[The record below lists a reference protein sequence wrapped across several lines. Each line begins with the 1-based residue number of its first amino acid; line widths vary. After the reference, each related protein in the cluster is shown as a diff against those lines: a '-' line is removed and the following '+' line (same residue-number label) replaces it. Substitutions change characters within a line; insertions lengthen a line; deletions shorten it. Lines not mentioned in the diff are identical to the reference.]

1 MRKIRIK
8 ICLLAAMLAVATGI
22 QASDF
27 VVDELCYN
35 ITDAEAK
42 TVEVAKYD
50 YTVDG
55 EMVRPTK
62 MDVVVPMTVVN
73 PNDNQ
78 TYRVTALG
86 DGAFTVYGLKNGWF
100 DYTSIVLPEGLLEI
114 KANAFSGQSKLT
126 SLVIPG
132 TVKSV
137 KTKFAQMSGISELTF
152 PASVK
157 EMVTIESGR
166 IQKLTIE
173 GSPTITAGSRDYI
186 TGSVTNNIV
195 YFIDND
201 TSYKNVEITLT
212 SAVPPTLPEV
222 TRIQYKAYSGRTT
235 VHVPEGCSDAYN
247 AAGWNQ
253 AEVLV
258 EGTDHADVDG
268 IRYYHDSHR
277 AIGYDVVSELNGPL
291 NIPQTVQ
298 IGGKT
303 YPVEELAVRMFEGEG
318 ESLIK
323 NITAITLPEGLK
335 RLEKNSLY
343 SEVVSATEVTI
354 PASVEYV
361 GTYFLRGETLKKI
374 TFKGSPVLADNS
386 VGSNYK
392 LIHFMSQTPPAVGK
406 YSFQSAQLMVVAPD
420 IASIPVYRTTLSGH
434 WGVEKGYELSV
445 YGGLKE
451 ADNVYYSAMED
462 GNACAIYF
470 DGTQTS
476 VALSK
481 TIQIDGAARALA
493 KIQRGLFYYKNI
505 TEVIVPETVKTIG
518 GNAFY
523 KCSALTSLQ
532 LPSEVEEIGD
542 YAFYECSA
550 WAIDVTLPV
559 LKTLGKGAFQ
569 KSGIKSLNLTGA
581 PLATIPESAFG
592 ECSSLASIT
601 LNEGLSKIES
611 YAFTGAVVTELTI
624 PSTVTD
630 IYTVGIWSKIK
641 KLISK
646 ATTPPTLR
654 NSRQLNCLLFV
665 PNGCVTAYRQA
676 DRWVESTSVIAVGE
690 MQTGGLS
697 FYFGDTDALLY
708 NVDTDVTG
716 SDVVIPATV
725 EQGGNSYTVNEMRAA
740 LLKNSAAVKSVTI
753 PASITQI
760 PNDAFRNCTGLTS
773 VTMPATV
780 TSIGAYAFN
789 GCKALPSVVLPASL
803 GSIGEYGFLGCK
815 ALTSIELPAAL
826 TEIGVSAFNGCSA
839 MACDVNIPDGVTVIP
854 DGAFDQSG
862 ITGITLG
869 KNVKTV
875 GRKAFYNCQN
885 ILSIT
890 LNEGLTEIGEM
901 GFFNCSKIKEL
912 ELPASLTTMGSNA
925 FWNVGIKVVCHSA
938 APLTLPKSTTYSY
951 QFKKCT
957 VIVPVGSV
965 AAYVAATDKGWDE
978 SNTYLTFAGLA
989 DGVEYRANDT
999 EAWVTGVA
1007 DDTVVA
1013 DIKDYLSIDGSQM
1026 PVTRIDAA
1034 FRGKTQLQK
1043 VTVPAAVK
1051 ALPENMFRDCTSL
1064 NAVTFASGSQLQ
1076 TIGKWAFMST
1086 AVAAIEIPEGVTE
1099 LPDGVFKNC
1108 LSLTEITLPSNLVSV
1123 GGGCFYNCKALTTV
1137 NVCADNLTIA
1147 DRAFY
1152 SCESLETI
1160 NSANPLQLSSDIS
1173 KLGMEFE
1180 GCKSLKAVSVAGGM
1194 IGSFAFDGCES
1205 LVSVGIAEGVKT
1217 IGEYAFDGCTSLK
1230 RILLPASLQEIKHET
1245 FRNVVFE
1252 EITCLAVT
1260 PPSIR
1265 DNTFTDYSAHLCVP
1279 AESMAAY
1286 AAATG
1291 WKEFSNI
1298 GDLTT
1303 SGVSAVANDG
1313 LSVAVCDGRI
1323 CVDGVGETEMIKVY
1337 STGGMLVGM
1346 GLNRQVEVPSPGV
1359 YIVEFKKGTVKVA
1372 IR

>member
-1 MRKIRIK
+1 MSVGSNACRCDRH
-8 ICLLAAMLAVATGI
+8 TG
-22 QASDF
+22 SDF

-86 DGAFTVYGLKNGWF
+86 DGAFTVYGLRGGWF

-323 NITAITLPEGLK
+323 NITAITL
-335 RLEKNSLY
+335 
-343 SEVVSATEVTI
+343 
-354 PASVEYV
+354 
-361 GTYFLRGETLKKI
+361 
-374 TFKGSPVLADNS
+374 
-386 VGSNYK
+386 
-392 LIHFMSQTPPAVGK
+392 
-406 YSFQSAQLMVVAPD
+406 
-420 IASIPVYRTTLSGH
+420 
-434 WGVEKGYELSV
+434 
-445 YGGLKE
+445 
-451 ADNVYYSAMED
+451 
-462 GNACAIYF
+462 
-470 DGTQTS
+470 
-476 VALSK
+476 
-481 TIQIDGAARALA
+481 
-493 KIQRGLFYYKNI
+493 
-505 TEVIVPETVKTIG
+505 
-518 GNAFY
+518 
-523 KCSALTSLQ
+523 
-532 LPSEVEEIGD
+532 
-542 YAFYECSA
+542 
-550 WAIDVTLPV
+550 
-559 LKTLGKGAFQ
+559 
-569 KSGIKSLNLTGA
+569 
-581 PLATIPESAFG
+581 
-592 ECSSLASIT
+592 
-601 LNEGLSKIES
+601 
-611 YAFTGAVVTELTI
+611 
-624 PSTVTD
+624 
-630 IYTVGIWSKIK
+630 
-641 KLISK
+641 
-646 ATTPPTLR
+646 
-654 NSRQLNCLLFV
+654 
-665 PNGCVTAYRQA
+665 
-676 DRWVESTSVIAVGE
+676 
-690 MQTGGLS
+690 
-697 FYFGDTDALLY
+697 
-708 NVDTDVTG
+708 
-716 SDVVIPATV
+716 
-725 EQGGNSYTVNEMRAA
+725 
-740 LLKNSAAVKSVTI
+740 
-753 PASITQI
+753 
-760 PNDAFRNCTGLTS
+760 
-773 VTMPATV
+773 
-780 TSIGAYAFN
+780 
-789 GCKALPSVVLPASL
+789 
-803 GSIGEYGFLGCK
+803 
-815 ALTSIELPAAL
+815 
-826 TEIGVSAFNGCSA
+826 
-839 MACDVNIPDGVTVIP
+839 
-854 DGAFDQSG
+854 
-862 ITGITLG
+862 
-869 KNVKTV
+869 
-875 GRKAFYNCQN
+875 
-885 ILSIT
+885 
-890 LNEGLTEIGEM
+890 NEGLTEIGEM

-925 FWNVGIKVVCHSA
+925 FWNIGIKVVCHSA

-1034 FRGKTQLQK
+1034 FSGKTQLQK

-1051 ALPENMFRDCTSL
+1051 ALPENMFKDCTSL

-1180 GCKSLKAVSVAGGM
+1180 GCKSFKAVSLAGGM

-1286 AAATG
+1286 AAAIG

-1303 SGVSAVANDG
+1303 SGVSAVAGDG

-1337 STGGMLVGM
+1337 SAGGMLVGM

>member
-1 MRKIRIK
+1 
-8 ICLLAAMLAVATGI
+8 MLAVATGI

-86 DGAFTVYGLKNGWF
+86 DGAFTVYGLRGGWF

-303 YPVEELAVRMFEGEG
+303 YPVEVLAVRMFEGEG

-323 NITAITLPEGLK
+323 NITA
-335 RLEKNSLY
+335 
-343 SEVVSATEVTI
+343 
-354 PASVEYV
+354 
-361 GTYFLRGETLKKI
+361 
-374 TFKGSPVLADNS
+374 
-386 VGSNYK
+386 
-392 LIHFMSQTPPAVGK
+392 
-406 YSFQSAQLMVVAPD
+406 
-420 IASIPVYRTTLSGH
+420 
-434 WGVEKGYELSV
+434 
-445 YGGLKE
+445 
-451 ADNVYYSAMED
+451 
-462 GNACAIYF
+462 
-470 DGTQTS
+470 
-476 VALSK
+476 
-481 TIQIDGAARALA
+481 
-493 KIQRGLFYYKNI
+493 
-505 TEVIVPETVKTIG
+505 
-518 GNAFY
+518 
-523 KCSALTSLQ
+523 
-532 LPSEVEEIGD
+532 
-542 YAFYECSA
+542 
-550 WAIDVTLPV
+550 
-559 LKTLGKGAFQ
+559 
-569 KSGIKSLNLTGA
+569 
-581 PLATIPESAFG
+581 
-592 ECSSLASIT
+592 
-601 LNEGLSKIES
+601 
-611 YAFTGAVVTELTI
+611 
-624 PSTVTD
+624 
-630 IYTVGIWSKIK
+630 
-641 KLISK
+641 
-646 ATTPPTLR
+646 
-654 NSRQLNCLLFV
+654 
-665 PNGCVTAYRQA
+665 
-676 DRWVESTSVIAVGE
+676 
-690 MQTGGLS
+690 
-697 FYFGDTDALLY
+697 
-708 NVDTDVTG
+708 
-716 SDVVIPATV
+716 
-725 EQGGNSYTVNEMRAA
+725 
-740 LLKNSAAVKSVTI
+740 
-753 PASITQI
+753 
-760 PNDAFRNCTGLTS
+760 
-773 VTMPATV
+773 
-780 TSIGAYAFN
+780 
-789 GCKALPSVVLPASL
+789 
-803 GSIGEYGFLGCK
+803 
-815 ALTSIELPAAL
+815 
-826 TEIGVSAFNGCSA
+826 
-839 MACDVNIPDGVTVIP
+839 
-854 DGAFDQSG
+854 
-862 ITGITLG
+862 
-869 KNVKTV
+869 
-875 GRKAFYNCQN
+875 
-885 ILSIT
+885 IT

-925 FWNVGIKVVCHSA
+925 FWNIGIKVVCHSA

-1043 VTVPAAVK
+1043 VTVPAVVK

-1099 LPDGVFKNC
+1099 LPDGVFKGC

-1303 SGVSAVANDG
+1303 SGVSAVAGDG

-1337 STGGMLVGM
+1337 SAGGMLVGM

>member
-1 MRKIRIK
+1 
-8 ICLLAAMLAVATGI
+8 
-22 QASDF
+22 
-27 VVDELCYN
+27 
-35 ITDAEAK
+35 
-42 TVEVAKYD
+42 
-50 YTVDG
+50 
-55 EMVRPTK
+55 MVRPTK

-86 DGAFTVYGLKNGWF
+86 DGAFTVYGLRGGWF

-303 YPVEELAVRMFEGEG
+303 YPVEVLAVRMFEGEG

-323 NITAITLPEGLK
+323 NITA
-335 RLEKNSLY
+335 
-343 SEVVSATEVTI
+343 
-354 PASVEYV
+354 
-361 GTYFLRGETLKKI
+361 
-374 TFKGSPVLADNS
+374 
-386 VGSNYK
+386 
-392 LIHFMSQTPPAVGK
+392 
-406 YSFQSAQLMVVAPD
+406 
-420 IASIPVYRTTLSGH
+420 
-434 WGVEKGYELSV
+434 
-445 YGGLKE
+445 
-451 ADNVYYSAMED
+451 
-462 GNACAIYF
+462 
-470 DGTQTS
+470 
-476 VALSK
+476 
-481 TIQIDGAARALA
+481 
-493 KIQRGLFYYKNI
+493 
-505 TEVIVPETVKTIG
+505 
-518 GNAFY
+518 
-523 KCSALTSLQ
+523 
-532 LPSEVEEIGD
+532 
-542 YAFYECSA
+542 
-550 WAIDVTLPV
+550 
-559 LKTLGKGAFQ
+559 
-569 KSGIKSLNLTGA
+569 
-581 PLATIPESAFG
+581 
-592 ECSSLASIT
+592 
-601 LNEGLSKIES
+601 
-611 YAFTGAVVTELTI
+611 
-624 PSTVTD
+624 
-630 IYTVGIWSKIK
+630 
-641 KLISK
+641 
-646 ATTPPTLR
+646 
-654 NSRQLNCLLFV
+654 
-665 PNGCVTAYRQA
+665 
-676 DRWVESTSVIAVGE
+676 
-690 MQTGGLS
+690 
-697 FYFGDTDALLY
+697 
-708 NVDTDVTG
+708 
-716 SDVVIPATV
+716 
-725 EQGGNSYTVNEMRAA
+725 
-740 LLKNSAAVKSVTI
+740 
-753 PASITQI
+753 
-760 PNDAFRNCTGLTS
+760 
-773 VTMPATV
+773 
-780 TSIGAYAFN
+780 
-789 GCKALPSVVLPASL
+789 
-803 GSIGEYGFLGCK
+803 
-815 ALTSIELPAAL
+815 
-826 TEIGVSAFNGCSA
+826 
-839 MACDVNIPDGVTVIP
+839 
-854 DGAFDQSG
+854 
-862 ITGITLG
+862 
-869 KNVKTV
+869 
-875 GRKAFYNCQN
+875 
-885 ILSIT
+885 IT

-925 FWNVGIKVVCHSA
+925 FWNIGIKVVCHSA

-1034 FRGKTQLQK
+1034 FSGKTQLQK
-1043 VTVPAAVK
+1043 VTVPVAVK
-1051 ALPENMFRDCTSL
+1051 ALPENMFKDCTSL

-1086 AVAAIEIPEGVTE
+1086 AVAAIEIPESVTE

-1303 SGVSAVANDG
+1303 SDVSAVAGDG

-1337 STGGMLVGM
+1337 SAGGMLVGM

-1372 IR
+1372 IREVL

>member
-1 MRKIRIK
+1 M
-8 ICLLAAMLAVATGI
+8 
-22 QASDF
+22 
-27 VVDELCYN
+27 
-35 ITDAEAK
+35 
-42 TVEVAKYD
+42 
-50 YTVDG
+50 
-55 EMVRPTK
+55 
-62 MDVVVPMTVVN
+62 PMTVVN

-86 DGAFTVYGLKNGWF
+86 DGAFTVYGLRGGWF

-303 YPVEELAVRMFEGEG
+303 YPVEVLAVRMFEGEG

-323 NITAITLPEGLK
+323 NITA
-335 RLEKNSLY
+335 
-343 SEVVSATEVTI
+343 
-354 PASVEYV
+354 
-361 GTYFLRGETLKKI
+361 
-374 TFKGSPVLADNS
+374 
-386 VGSNYK
+386 
-392 LIHFMSQTPPAVGK
+392 
-406 YSFQSAQLMVVAPD
+406 
-420 IASIPVYRTTLSGH
+420 
-434 WGVEKGYELSV
+434 
-445 YGGLKE
+445 
-451 ADNVYYSAMED
+451 
-462 GNACAIYF
+462 
-470 DGTQTS
+470 
-476 VALSK
+476 
-481 TIQIDGAARALA
+481 
-493 KIQRGLFYYKNI
+493 
-505 TEVIVPETVKTIG
+505 
-518 GNAFY
+518 
-523 KCSALTSLQ
+523 
-532 LPSEVEEIGD
+532 
-542 YAFYECSA
+542 
-550 WAIDVTLPV
+550 
-559 LKTLGKGAFQ
+559 
-569 KSGIKSLNLTGA
+569 
-581 PLATIPESAFG
+581 
-592 ECSSLASIT
+592 
-601 LNEGLSKIES
+601 
-611 YAFTGAVVTELTI
+611 
-624 PSTVTD
+624 
-630 IYTVGIWSKIK
+630 
-641 KLISK
+641 
-646 ATTPPTLR
+646 
-654 NSRQLNCLLFV
+654 
-665 PNGCVTAYRQA
+665 
-676 DRWVESTSVIAVGE
+676 
-690 MQTGGLS
+690 
-697 FYFGDTDALLY
+697 
-708 NVDTDVTG
+708 
-716 SDVVIPATV
+716 
-725 EQGGNSYTVNEMRAA
+725 
-740 LLKNSAAVKSVTI
+740 
-753 PASITQI
+753 
-760 PNDAFRNCTGLTS
+760 
-773 VTMPATV
+773 
-780 TSIGAYAFN
+780 
-789 GCKALPSVVLPASL
+789 
-803 GSIGEYGFLGCK
+803 
-815 ALTSIELPAAL
+815 
-826 TEIGVSAFNGCSA
+826 
-839 MACDVNIPDGVTVIP
+839 
-854 DGAFDQSG
+854 
-862 ITGITLG
+862 
-869 KNVKTV
+869 
-875 GRKAFYNCQN
+875 
-885 ILSIT
+885 IT

-925 FWNVGIKVVCHSA
+925 FWNIGIKVVCHSA

-1026 PVTRIDAA
+1026 PVTRIDVA
-1034 FRGKTQLQK
+1034 FSGKTQLQK

-1173 KLGMEFE
+1173 KLGMGFE

-1303 SGVSAVANDG
+1303 SGVSAVAGDG

-1337 STGGMLVGM
+1337 SAGGMLVGM

>member
-1 MRKIRIK
+1 
-8 ICLLAAMLAVATGI
+8 
-22 QASDF
+22 
-27 VVDELCYN
+27 
-35 ITDAEAK
+35 
-42 TVEVAKYD
+42 
-50 YTVDG
+50 
-55 EMVRPTK
+55 

-86 DGAFTVYGLKNGWF
+86 DGAFTVYGLRGGWF

-303 YPVEELAVRMFEGEG
+303 YPVEVLAVRMFEGEG

-323 NITAITLPEGLK
+323 NITA
-335 RLEKNSLY
+335 
-343 SEVVSATEVTI
+343 
-354 PASVEYV
+354 
-361 GTYFLRGETLKKI
+361 
-374 TFKGSPVLADNS
+374 
-386 VGSNYK
+386 
-392 LIHFMSQTPPAVGK
+392 
-406 YSFQSAQLMVVAPD
+406 
-420 IASIPVYRTTLSGH
+420 
-434 WGVEKGYELSV
+434 
-445 YGGLKE
+445 
-451 ADNVYYSAMED
+451 
-462 GNACAIYF
+462 
-470 DGTQTS
+470 
-476 VALSK
+476 
-481 TIQIDGAARALA
+481 
-493 KIQRGLFYYKNI
+493 
-505 TEVIVPETVKTIG
+505 
-518 GNAFY
+518 
-523 KCSALTSLQ
+523 
-532 LPSEVEEIGD
+532 
-542 YAFYECSA
+542 
-550 WAIDVTLPV
+550 
-559 LKTLGKGAFQ
+559 
-569 KSGIKSLNLTGA
+569 
-581 PLATIPESAFG
+581 
-592 ECSSLASIT
+592 
-601 LNEGLSKIES
+601 
-611 YAFTGAVVTELTI
+611 
-624 PSTVTD
+624 
-630 IYTVGIWSKIK
+630 
-641 KLISK
+641 
-646 ATTPPTLR
+646 
-654 NSRQLNCLLFV
+654 
-665 PNGCVTAYRQA
+665 
-676 DRWVESTSVIAVGE
+676 
-690 MQTGGLS
+690 
-697 FYFGDTDALLY
+697 
-708 NVDTDVTG
+708 
-716 SDVVIPATV
+716 
-725 EQGGNSYTVNEMRAA
+725 
-740 LLKNSAAVKSVTI
+740 
-753 PASITQI
+753 
-760 PNDAFRNCTGLTS
+760 
-773 VTMPATV
+773 
-780 TSIGAYAFN
+780 
-789 GCKALPSVVLPASL
+789 
-803 GSIGEYGFLGCK
+803 
-815 ALTSIELPAAL
+815 
-826 TEIGVSAFNGCSA
+826 
-839 MACDVNIPDGVTVIP
+839 
-854 DGAFDQSG
+854 
-862 ITGITLG
+862 
-869 KNVKTV
+869 
-875 GRKAFYNCQN
+875 
-885 ILSIT
+885 IT

-1034 FRGKTQLQK
+1034 FSGKTQLQK

-1051 ALPENMFRDCTSL
+1051 ALPENMFKDCTSL

-1303 SGVSAVANDG
+1303 SGVSAVAGDG

-1337 STGGMLVGM
+1337 SAGGMLVGM

>member
-1 MRKIRIK
+1 
-8 ICLLAAMLAVATGI
+8 
-22 QASDF
+22 
-27 VVDELCYN
+27 
-35 ITDAEAK
+35 
-42 TVEVAKYD
+42 
-50 YTVDG
+50 
-55 EMVRPTK
+55 

-86 DGAFTVYGLKNGWF
+86 DGAFTVYGLRGGWF

-303 YPVEELAVRMFEGEG
+303 YPVEVLAVRMFEGEG

-323 NITAITLPEGLK
+323 NITA
-335 RLEKNSLY
+335 
-343 SEVVSATEVTI
+343 
-354 PASVEYV
+354 
-361 GTYFLRGETLKKI
+361 
-374 TFKGSPVLADNS
+374 
-386 VGSNYK
+386 
-392 LIHFMSQTPPAVGK
+392 
-406 YSFQSAQLMVVAPD
+406 
-420 IASIPVYRTTLSGH
+420 
-434 WGVEKGYELSV
+434 
-445 YGGLKE
+445 
-451 ADNVYYSAMED
+451 
-462 GNACAIYF
+462 
-470 DGTQTS
+470 
-476 VALSK
+476 
-481 TIQIDGAARALA
+481 
-493 KIQRGLFYYKNI
+493 
-505 TEVIVPETVKTIG
+505 
-518 GNAFY
+518 
-523 KCSALTSLQ
+523 
-532 LPSEVEEIGD
+532 
-542 YAFYECSA
+542 
-550 WAIDVTLPV
+550 
-559 LKTLGKGAFQ
+559 
-569 KSGIKSLNLTGA
+569 
-581 PLATIPESAFG
+581 
-592 ECSSLASIT
+592 
-601 LNEGLSKIES
+601 
-611 YAFTGAVVTELTI
+611 
-624 PSTVTD
+624 
-630 IYTVGIWSKIK
+630 
-641 KLISK
+641 
-646 ATTPPTLR
+646 
-654 NSRQLNCLLFV
+654 
-665 PNGCVTAYRQA
+665 
-676 DRWVESTSVIAVGE
+676 
-690 MQTGGLS
+690 
-697 FYFGDTDALLY
+697 
-708 NVDTDVTG
+708 
-716 SDVVIPATV
+716 
-725 EQGGNSYTVNEMRAA
+725 
-740 LLKNSAAVKSVTI
+740 
-753 PASITQI
+753 
-760 PNDAFRNCTGLTS
+760 
-773 VTMPATV
+773 
-780 TSIGAYAFN
+780 
-789 GCKALPSVVLPASL
+789 
-803 GSIGEYGFLGCK
+803 
-815 ALTSIELPAAL
+815 
-826 TEIGVSAFNGCSA
+826 
-839 MACDVNIPDGVTVIP
+839 
-854 DGAFDQSG
+854 
-862 ITGITLG
+862 
-869 KNVKTV
+869 
-875 GRKAFYNCQN
+875 
-885 ILSIT
+885 IT

-925 FWNVGIKVVCHSA
+925 FWNIGIKVVCHSA

-1034 FRGKTQLQK
+1034 FSGKTQLQK
-1043 VTVPAAVK
+1043 VTVPVAVK

-1180 GCKSLKAVSVAGGM
+1180 GVQ
-1194 IGSFAFDGCES
+1194 ES
-1205 LVSVGIAEGVKT
+1205 
-1217 IGEYAFDGCTSLK
+1217 
-1230 RILLPASLQEIKHET
+1230 
-1245 FRNVVFE
+1245 
-1252 EITCLAVT
+1252 
-1260 PPSIR
+1260 
-1265 DNTFTDYSAHLCVP
+1265 
-1279 AESMAAY
+1279 
-1286 AAATG
+1286 
-1291 WKEFSNI
+1291 
-1298 GDLTT
+1298 
-1303 SGVSAVANDG
+1303 
-1313 LSVAVCDGRI
+1313 
-1323 CVDGVGETEMIKVY
+1323 
-1337 STGGMLVGM
+1337 
-1346 GLNRQVEVPSPGV
+1346 
-1359 YIVEFKKGTVKVA
+1359 
-1372 IR
+1372 

>member
-1 MRKIRIK
+1 
-8 ICLLAAMLAVATGI
+8 
-22 QASDF
+22 
-27 VVDELCYN
+27 
-35 ITDAEAK
+35 
-42 TVEVAKYD
+42 
-50 YTVDG
+50 
-55 EMVRPTK
+55 
-62 MDVVVPMTVVN
+62 
-73 PNDNQ
+73 
-78 TYRVTALG
+78 
-86 DGAFTVYGLKNGWF
+86 
-100 DYTSIVLPEGLLEI
+100 
-114 KANAFSGQSKLT
+114 
-126 SLVIPG
+126 
-132 TVKSV
+132 
-137 KTKFAQMSGISELTF
+137 
-152 PASVK
+152 
-157 EMVTIESGR
+157 MVTIESGR

-323 NITAITLPEGLK
+323 NITAITL
-335 RLEKNSLY
+335 
-343 SEVVSATEVTI
+343 
-354 PASVEYV
+354 
-361 GTYFLRGETLKKI
+361 
-374 TFKGSPVLADNS
+374 
-386 VGSNYK
+386 
-392 LIHFMSQTPPAVGK
+392 
-406 YSFQSAQLMVVAPD
+406 
-420 IASIPVYRTTLSGH
+420 
-434 WGVEKGYELSV
+434 
-445 YGGLKE
+445 
-451 ADNVYYSAMED
+451 
-462 GNACAIYF
+462 
-470 DGTQTS
+470 
-476 VALSK
+476 
-481 TIQIDGAARALA
+481 
-493 KIQRGLFYYKNI
+493 
-505 TEVIVPETVKTIG
+505 
-518 GNAFY
+518 
-523 KCSALTSLQ
+523 
-532 LPSEVEEIGD
+532 
-542 YAFYECSA
+542 
-550 WAIDVTLPV
+550 
-559 LKTLGKGAFQ
+559 
-569 KSGIKSLNLTGA
+569 
-581 PLATIPESAFG
+581 
-592 ECSSLASIT
+592 
-601 LNEGLSKIES
+601 
-611 YAFTGAVVTELTI
+611 
-624 PSTVTD
+624 
-630 IYTVGIWSKIK
+630 
-641 KLISK
+641 
-646 ATTPPTLR
+646 
-654 NSRQLNCLLFV
+654 
-665 PNGCVTAYRQA
+665 
-676 DRWVESTSVIAVGE
+676 
-690 MQTGGLS
+690 
-697 FYFGDTDALLY
+697 
-708 NVDTDVTG
+708 
-716 SDVVIPATV
+716 
-725 EQGGNSYTVNEMRAA
+725 
-740 LLKNSAAVKSVTI
+740 
-753 PASITQI
+753 
-760 PNDAFRNCTGLTS
+760 
-773 VTMPATV
+773 
-780 TSIGAYAFN
+780 
-789 GCKALPSVVLPASL
+789 
-803 GSIGEYGFLGCK
+803 
-815 ALTSIELPAAL
+815 
-826 TEIGVSAFNGCSA
+826 
-839 MACDVNIPDGVTVIP
+839 
-854 DGAFDQSG
+854 
-862 ITGITLG
+862 
-869 KNVKTV
+869 
-875 GRKAFYNCQN
+875 
-885 ILSIT
+885 
-890 LNEGLTEIGEM
+890 NEGLTEIGEM

-925 FWNVGIKVVCHSA
+925 FWNIGIKVVCHSA

-1051 ALPENMFRDCTSL
+1051 ALPENMFGDCTSL

-1230 RILLPASLQEIKHET
+1230 RILLPASLQEIKYET

-1303 SGVSAVANDG
+1303 SGVSAVAGDG

-1337 STGGMLVGM
+1337 SAGGMLVGM

>member
-1 MRKIRIK
+1 M
-8 ICLLAAMLAVATGI
+8 
-22 QASDF
+22 
-27 VVDELCYN
+27 
-35 ITDAEAK
+35 
-42 TVEVAKYD
+42 
-50 YTVDG
+50 
-55 EMVRPTK
+55 
-62 MDVVVPMTVVN
+62 PMTVVN

-86 DGAFTVYGLKNGWF
+86 DGAFTVYGLRGGWF

-303 YPVEELAVRMFEGEG
+303 YPVEVLAVRMFEGEG

-323 NITAITLPEGLK
+323 NITA
-335 RLEKNSLY
+335 
-343 SEVVSATEVTI
+343 
-354 PASVEYV
+354 
-361 GTYFLRGETLKKI
+361 
-374 TFKGSPVLADNS
+374 
-386 VGSNYK
+386 
-392 LIHFMSQTPPAVGK
+392 
-406 YSFQSAQLMVVAPD
+406 
-420 IASIPVYRTTLSGH
+420 
-434 WGVEKGYELSV
+434 
-445 YGGLKE
+445 
-451 ADNVYYSAMED
+451 
-462 GNACAIYF
+462 
-470 DGTQTS
+470 
-476 VALSK
+476 
-481 TIQIDGAARALA
+481 
-493 KIQRGLFYYKNI
+493 
-505 TEVIVPETVKTIG
+505 
-518 GNAFY
+518 
-523 KCSALTSLQ
+523 
-532 LPSEVEEIGD
+532 
-542 YAFYECSA
+542 
-550 WAIDVTLPV
+550 
-559 LKTLGKGAFQ
+559 
-569 KSGIKSLNLTGA
+569 
-581 PLATIPESAFG
+581 
-592 ECSSLASIT
+592 
-601 LNEGLSKIES
+601 
-611 YAFTGAVVTELTI
+611 
-624 PSTVTD
+624 
-630 IYTVGIWSKIK
+630 
-641 KLISK
+641 
-646 ATTPPTLR
+646 
-654 NSRQLNCLLFV
+654 
-665 PNGCVTAYRQA
+665 
-676 DRWVESTSVIAVGE
+676 
-690 MQTGGLS
+690 
-697 FYFGDTDALLY
+697 
-708 NVDTDVTG
+708 
-716 SDVVIPATV
+716 
-725 EQGGNSYTVNEMRAA
+725 
-740 LLKNSAAVKSVTI
+740 
-753 PASITQI
+753 
-760 PNDAFRNCTGLTS
+760 
-773 VTMPATV
+773 
-780 TSIGAYAFN
+780 
-789 GCKALPSVVLPASL
+789 
-803 GSIGEYGFLGCK
+803 
-815 ALTSIELPAAL
+815 
-826 TEIGVSAFNGCSA
+826 
-839 MACDVNIPDGVTVIP
+839 
-854 DGAFDQSG
+854 
-862 ITGITLG
+862 
-869 KNVKTV
+869 
-875 GRKAFYNCQN
+875 
-885 ILSIT
+885 IT

-925 FWNVGIKVVCHSA
+925 FWNIGIKVVCHSA

-1034 FRGKTQLQK
+1034 FSGKTQLQK

-1051 ALPENMFRDCTSL
+1051 ALPENMFRNCTSL

-1230 RILLPASLQEIKHET
+1230 RILLPASLQEIKYET

-1303 SGVSAVANDG
+1303 SGVSAVAGDG

-1337 STGGMLVGM
+1337 SAGGMLVGM

>member
-1 MRKIRIK
+1 
-8 ICLLAAMLAVATGI
+8 
-22 QASDF
+22 
-27 VVDELCYN
+27 
-35 ITDAEAK
+35 
-42 TVEVAKYD
+42 
-50 YTVDG
+50 
-55 EMVRPTK
+55 MVRPTK

-86 DGAFTVYGLKNGWF
+86 DGAFTVYGLRGGWF

-303 YPVEELAVRMFEGEG
+303 YPVEVLAVRMFEGEG

-323 NITAITLPEGLK
+323 NITA
-335 RLEKNSLY
+335 
-343 SEVVSATEVTI
+343 
-354 PASVEYV
+354 
-361 GTYFLRGETLKKI
+361 
-374 TFKGSPVLADNS
+374 
-386 VGSNYK
+386 
-392 LIHFMSQTPPAVGK
+392 
-406 YSFQSAQLMVVAPD
+406 
-420 IASIPVYRTTLSGH
+420 
-434 WGVEKGYELSV
+434 
-445 YGGLKE
+445 
-451 ADNVYYSAMED
+451 
-462 GNACAIYF
+462 
-470 DGTQTS
+470 
-476 VALSK
+476 
-481 TIQIDGAARALA
+481 
-493 KIQRGLFYYKNI
+493 
-505 TEVIVPETVKTIG
+505 
-518 GNAFY
+518 
-523 KCSALTSLQ
+523 
-532 LPSEVEEIGD
+532 
-542 YAFYECSA
+542 
-550 WAIDVTLPV
+550 
-559 LKTLGKGAFQ
+559 
-569 KSGIKSLNLTGA
+569 
-581 PLATIPESAFG
+581 
-592 ECSSLASIT
+592 
-601 LNEGLSKIES
+601 
-611 YAFTGAVVTELTI
+611 
-624 PSTVTD
+624 
-630 IYTVGIWSKIK
+630 
-641 KLISK
+641 
-646 ATTPPTLR
+646 
-654 NSRQLNCLLFV
+654 
-665 PNGCVTAYRQA
+665 
-676 DRWVESTSVIAVGE
+676 
-690 MQTGGLS
+690 
-697 FYFGDTDALLY
+697 
-708 NVDTDVTG
+708 
-716 SDVVIPATV
+716 
-725 EQGGNSYTVNEMRAA
+725 
-740 LLKNSAAVKSVTI
+740 
-753 PASITQI
+753 
-760 PNDAFRNCTGLTS
+760 
-773 VTMPATV
+773 
-780 TSIGAYAFN
+780 
-789 GCKALPSVVLPASL
+789 
-803 GSIGEYGFLGCK
+803 
-815 ALTSIELPAAL
+815 
-826 TEIGVSAFNGCSA
+826 
-839 MACDVNIPDGVTVIP
+839 
-854 DGAFDQSG
+854 
-862 ITGITLG
+862 
-869 KNVKTV
+869 
-875 GRKAFYNCQN
+875 
-885 ILSIT
+885 IT

-925 FWNVGIKVVCHSA
+925 FWNIGIKVVCHSA

-1034 FRGKTQLQK
+1034 FSGKTQLQK

-1051 ALPENMFRDCTSL
+1051 ALPENMFKDCTSL

-1230 RILLPASLQEIKHET
+1230 RILLPVSLQEIKHET

-1303 SGVSAVANDG
+1303 SGVSAVAGDG

-1337 STGGMLVGM
+1337 PNSG
-1346 GLNRQVEVPSPGV
+1346 
-1359 YIVEFKKGTVKVA
+1359 
-1372 IR
+1372 

>member
-1 MRKIRIK
+1 MSVGSNACRCDRH
-8 ICLLAAMLAVATGI
+8 TG
-22 QASDF
+22 SDF

-86 DGAFTVYGLKNGWF
+86 DGAFTVYGLRGGWF

-303 YPVEELAVRMFEGEG
+303 YPVEVLAVRMFEGEG

-323 NITAITLPEGLK
+323 NITA
-335 RLEKNSLY
+335 
-343 SEVVSATEVTI
+343 
-354 PASVEYV
+354 
-361 GTYFLRGETLKKI
+361 
-374 TFKGSPVLADNS
+374 
-386 VGSNYK
+386 
-392 LIHFMSQTPPAVGK
+392 
-406 YSFQSAQLMVVAPD
+406 
-420 IASIPVYRTTLSGH
+420 
-434 WGVEKGYELSV
+434 
-445 YGGLKE
+445 
-451 ADNVYYSAMED
+451 
-462 GNACAIYF
+462 
-470 DGTQTS
+470 
-476 VALSK
+476 
-481 TIQIDGAARALA
+481 
-493 KIQRGLFYYKNI
+493 
-505 TEVIVPETVKTIG
+505 
-518 GNAFY
+518 
-523 KCSALTSLQ
+523 
-532 LPSEVEEIGD
+532 
-542 YAFYECSA
+542 
-550 WAIDVTLPV
+550 
-559 LKTLGKGAFQ
+559 
-569 KSGIKSLNLTGA
+569 
-581 PLATIPESAFG
+581 
-592 ECSSLASIT
+592 
-601 LNEGLSKIES
+601 
-611 YAFTGAVVTELTI
+611 
-624 PSTVTD
+624 
-630 IYTVGIWSKIK
+630 
-641 KLISK
+641 
-646 ATTPPTLR
+646 
-654 NSRQLNCLLFV
+654 
-665 PNGCVTAYRQA
+665 
-676 DRWVESTSVIAVGE
+676 
-690 MQTGGLS
+690 
-697 FYFGDTDALLY
+697 
-708 NVDTDVTG
+708 
-716 SDVVIPATV
+716 
-725 EQGGNSYTVNEMRAA
+725 
-740 LLKNSAAVKSVTI
+740 
-753 PASITQI
+753 
-760 PNDAFRNCTGLTS
+760 
-773 VTMPATV
+773 
-780 TSIGAYAFN
+780 
-789 GCKALPSVVLPASL
+789 
-803 GSIGEYGFLGCK
+803 
-815 ALTSIELPAAL
+815 
-826 TEIGVSAFNGCSA
+826 
-839 MACDVNIPDGVTVIP
+839 
-854 DGAFDQSG
+854 
-862 ITGITLG
+862 
-869 KNVKTV
+869 
-875 GRKAFYNCQN
+875 
-885 ILSIT
+885 IT

-925 FWNVGIKVVCHSA
+925 FWNIGIKVVCHSA

-1034 FRGKTQLQK
+1034 FSGKTQLQK
-1043 VTVPAAVK
+1043 VTVPVAVK
-1051 ALPENMFRDCTSL
+1051 ALPENMFKDCTSL

-1303 SGVSAVANDG
+1303 SGVSAVAGDG

-1337 STGGMLVGM
+1337 SAGGMLVGM

>member
-1 MRKIRIK
+1 
-8 ICLLAAMLAVATGI
+8 MLAVATGI

-86 DGAFTVYGLKNGWF
+86 DGAFTIYGLRGGWF

-303 YPVEELAVRMFEGEG
+303 YPVEVLAVRMFEGEG

-323 NITAITLPEGLK
+323 NITA
-335 RLEKNSLY
+335 
-343 SEVVSATEVTI
+343 
-354 PASVEYV
+354 
-361 GTYFLRGETLKKI
+361 
-374 TFKGSPVLADNS
+374 
-386 VGSNYK
+386 
-392 LIHFMSQTPPAVGK
+392 
-406 YSFQSAQLMVVAPD
+406 
-420 IASIPVYRTTLSGH
+420 
-434 WGVEKGYELSV
+434 
-445 YGGLKE
+445 
-451 ADNVYYSAMED
+451 
-462 GNACAIYF
+462 
-470 DGTQTS
+470 
-476 VALSK
+476 
-481 TIQIDGAARALA
+481 
-493 KIQRGLFYYKNI
+493 
-505 TEVIVPETVKTIG
+505 
-518 GNAFY
+518 
-523 KCSALTSLQ
+523 
-532 LPSEVEEIGD
+532 
-542 YAFYECSA
+542 
-550 WAIDVTLPV
+550 
-559 LKTLGKGAFQ
+559 
-569 KSGIKSLNLTGA
+569 
-581 PLATIPESAFG
+581 
-592 ECSSLASIT
+592 
-601 LNEGLSKIES
+601 
-611 YAFTGAVVTELTI
+611 
-624 PSTVTD
+624 
-630 IYTVGIWSKIK
+630 
-641 KLISK
+641 
-646 ATTPPTLR
+646 
-654 NSRQLNCLLFV
+654 
-665 PNGCVTAYRQA
+665 
-676 DRWVESTSVIAVGE
+676 
-690 MQTGGLS
+690 
-697 FYFGDTDALLY
+697 
-708 NVDTDVTG
+708 
-716 SDVVIPATV
+716 
-725 EQGGNSYTVNEMRAA
+725 
-740 LLKNSAAVKSVTI
+740 
-753 PASITQI
+753 
-760 PNDAFRNCTGLTS
+760 
-773 VTMPATV
+773 
-780 TSIGAYAFN
+780 
-789 GCKALPSVVLPASL
+789 
-803 GSIGEYGFLGCK
+803 
-815 ALTSIELPAAL
+815 
-826 TEIGVSAFNGCSA
+826 
-839 MACDVNIPDGVTVIP
+839 
-854 DGAFDQSG
+854 
-862 ITGITLG
+862 
-869 KNVKTV
+869 
-875 GRKAFYNCQN
+875 
-885 ILSIT
+885 IT

-925 FWNVGIKVVCHSA
+925 FWNIGIKVVCHSA

-1026 PVTRIDAA
+1026 PVTRIDVA
-1034 FRGKTQLQK
+1034 FSGKTQLQK

-1051 ALPENMFRDCTSL
+1051 ALPENMFRNCTSL

-1303 SGVSAVANDG
+1303 SGVSAVAGDG

-1337 STGGMLVGM
+1337 SAGGMLVGM

>member
-1 MRKIRIK
+1 M
-8 ICLLAAMLAVATGI
+8 
-22 QASDF
+22 
-27 VVDELCYN
+27 
-35 ITDAEAK
+35 
-42 TVEVAKYD
+42 
-50 YTVDG
+50 
-55 EMVRPTK
+55 
-62 MDVVVPMTVVN
+62 PMTVVN

-86 DGAFTVYGLKNGWF
+86 DGAFTVYGLRGGWF

-303 YPVEELAVRMFEGEG
+303 YPVEVLAVRMFEGEG

-323 NITAITLPEGLK
+323 NITA
-335 RLEKNSLY
+335 
-343 SEVVSATEVTI
+343 
-354 PASVEYV
+354 
-361 GTYFLRGETLKKI
+361 
-374 TFKGSPVLADNS
+374 
-386 VGSNYK
+386 
-392 LIHFMSQTPPAVGK
+392 
-406 YSFQSAQLMVVAPD
+406 
-420 IASIPVYRTTLSGH
+420 
-434 WGVEKGYELSV
+434 
-445 YGGLKE
+445 
-451 ADNVYYSAMED
+451 
-462 GNACAIYF
+462 
-470 DGTQTS
+470 
-476 VALSK
+476 
-481 TIQIDGAARALA
+481 
-493 KIQRGLFYYKNI
+493 
-505 TEVIVPETVKTIG
+505 
-518 GNAFY
+518 
-523 KCSALTSLQ
+523 
-532 LPSEVEEIGD
+532 
-542 YAFYECSA
+542 
-550 WAIDVTLPV
+550 
-559 LKTLGKGAFQ
+559 
-569 KSGIKSLNLTGA
+569 
-581 PLATIPESAFG
+581 
-592 ECSSLASIT
+592 
-601 LNEGLSKIES
+601 
-611 YAFTGAVVTELTI
+611 
-624 PSTVTD
+624 
-630 IYTVGIWSKIK
+630 
-641 KLISK
+641 
-646 ATTPPTLR
+646 
-654 NSRQLNCLLFV
+654 
-665 PNGCVTAYRQA
+665 
-676 DRWVESTSVIAVGE
+676 
-690 MQTGGLS
+690 
-697 FYFGDTDALLY
+697 
-708 NVDTDVTG
+708 
-716 SDVVIPATV
+716 
-725 EQGGNSYTVNEMRAA
+725 
-740 LLKNSAAVKSVTI
+740 
-753 PASITQI
+753 
-760 PNDAFRNCTGLTS
+760 
-773 VTMPATV
+773 
-780 TSIGAYAFN
+780 
-789 GCKALPSVVLPASL
+789 
-803 GSIGEYGFLGCK
+803 
-815 ALTSIELPAAL
+815 
-826 TEIGVSAFNGCSA
+826 
-839 MACDVNIPDGVTVIP
+839 
-854 DGAFDQSG
+854 
-862 ITGITLG
+862 
-869 KNVKTV
+869 
-875 GRKAFYNCQN
+875 
-885 ILSIT
+885 IT

-925 FWNVGIKVVCHSA
+925 FWNIGIKVVCHSA

-1026 PVTRIDAA
+1026 PVTRIDVA
-1034 FRGKTQLQK
+1034 FSGKTQLQK

-1303 SGVSAVANDG
+1303 SGVSAVAGDG

-1337 STGGMLVGM
+1337 SAGGMLVGM

>member
-1 MRKIRIK
+1 M
-8 ICLLAAMLAVATGI
+8 
-22 QASDF
+22 
-27 VVDELCYN
+27 
-35 ITDAEAK
+35 
-42 TVEVAKYD
+42 
-50 YTVDG
+50 
-55 EMVRPTK
+55 
-62 MDVVVPMTVVN
+62 
-73 PNDNQ
+73 
-78 TYRVTALG
+78 
-86 DGAFTVYGLKNGWF
+86 
-100 DYTSIVLPEGLLEI
+100 
-114 KANAFSGQSKLT
+114 
-126 SLVIPG
+126 
-132 TVKSV
+132 
-137 KTKFAQMSGISELTF
+137 
-152 PASVK
+152 
-157 EMVTIESGR
+157 
-166 IQKLTIE
+166 
-173 GSPTITAGSRDYI
+173 
-186 TGSVTNNIV
+186 
-195 YFIDND
+195 
-201 TSYKNVEITLT
+201 
-212 SAVPPTLPEV
+212 
-222 TRIQYKAYSGRTT
+222 
-235 VHVPEGCSDAYN
+235 
-247 AAGWNQ
+247 
-253 AEVLV
+253 LV

-303 YPVEELAVRMFEGEG
+303 YPEEVLAVRMFEGEG

-323 NITAITLPEGLK
+323 NITA
-335 RLEKNSLY
+335 
-343 SEVVSATEVTI
+343 
-354 PASVEYV
+354 
-361 GTYFLRGETLKKI
+361 
-374 TFKGSPVLADNS
+374 
-386 VGSNYK
+386 
-392 LIHFMSQTPPAVGK
+392 
-406 YSFQSAQLMVVAPD
+406 
-420 IASIPVYRTTLSGH
+420 
-434 WGVEKGYELSV
+434 
-445 YGGLKE
+445 
-451 ADNVYYSAMED
+451 
-462 GNACAIYF
+462 
-470 DGTQTS
+470 
-476 VALSK
+476 
-481 TIQIDGAARALA
+481 
-493 KIQRGLFYYKNI
+493 
-505 TEVIVPETVKTIG
+505 
-518 GNAFY
+518 
-523 KCSALTSLQ
+523 
-532 LPSEVEEIGD
+532 
-542 YAFYECSA
+542 
-550 WAIDVTLPV
+550 
-559 LKTLGKGAFQ
+559 
-569 KSGIKSLNLTGA
+569 
-581 PLATIPESAFG
+581 
-592 ECSSLASIT
+592 
-601 LNEGLSKIES
+601 
-611 YAFTGAVVTELTI
+611 
-624 PSTVTD
+624 
-630 IYTVGIWSKIK
+630 
-641 KLISK
+641 
-646 ATTPPTLR
+646 
-654 NSRQLNCLLFV
+654 
-665 PNGCVTAYRQA
+665 
-676 DRWVESTSVIAVGE
+676 
-690 MQTGGLS
+690 
-697 FYFGDTDALLY
+697 
-708 NVDTDVTG
+708 
-716 SDVVIPATV
+716 
-725 EQGGNSYTVNEMRAA
+725 
-740 LLKNSAAVKSVTI
+740 
-753 PASITQI
+753 
-760 PNDAFRNCTGLTS
+760 
-773 VTMPATV
+773 
-780 TSIGAYAFN
+780 
-789 GCKALPSVVLPASL
+789 
-803 GSIGEYGFLGCK
+803 
-815 ALTSIELPAAL
+815 
-826 TEIGVSAFNGCSA
+826 
-839 MACDVNIPDGVTVIP
+839 
-854 DGAFDQSG
+854 
-862 ITGITLG
+862 
-869 KNVKTV
+869 
-875 GRKAFYNCQN
+875 
-885 ILSIT
+885 IT

-925 FWNVGIKVVCHSA
+925 FWNIGIKVVCHSA

-1034 FRGKTQLQK
+1034 FSGKTQLQK

-1303 SGVSAVANDG
+1303 SGVSAVAGDG

-1337 STGGMLVGM
+1337 SAGGMLVGM

>member
-1 MRKIRIK
+1 
-8 ICLLAAMLAVATGI
+8 
-22 QASDF
+22 
-27 VVDELCYN
+27 
-35 ITDAEAK
+35 
-42 TVEVAKYD
+42 
-50 YTVDG
+50 
-55 EMVRPTK
+55 MVRPTK

-86 DGAFTVYGLKNGWF
+86 DGAFTVYGLRGGWF

-303 YPVEELAVRMFEGEG
+303 YPVEVLAVRMFEGEG

-323 NITAITLPEGLK
+323 NITA
-335 RLEKNSLY
+335 
-343 SEVVSATEVTI
+343 
-354 PASVEYV
+354 
-361 GTYFLRGETLKKI
+361 
-374 TFKGSPVLADNS
+374 
-386 VGSNYK
+386 
-392 LIHFMSQTPPAVGK
+392 
-406 YSFQSAQLMVVAPD
+406 
-420 IASIPVYRTTLSGH
+420 
-434 WGVEKGYELSV
+434 
-445 YGGLKE
+445 
-451 ADNVYYSAMED
+451 
-462 GNACAIYF
+462 
-470 DGTQTS
+470 
-476 VALSK
+476 
-481 TIQIDGAARALA
+481 
-493 KIQRGLFYYKNI
+493 
-505 TEVIVPETVKTIG
+505 
-518 GNAFY
+518 
-523 KCSALTSLQ
+523 
-532 LPSEVEEIGD
+532 
-542 YAFYECSA
+542 
-550 WAIDVTLPV
+550 
-559 LKTLGKGAFQ
+559 
-569 KSGIKSLNLTGA
+569 
-581 PLATIPESAFG
+581 
-592 ECSSLASIT
+592 
-601 LNEGLSKIES
+601 
-611 YAFTGAVVTELTI
+611 
-624 PSTVTD
+624 
-630 IYTVGIWSKIK
+630 
-641 KLISK
+641 
-646 ATTPPTLR
+646 
-654 NSRQLNCLLFV
+654 
-665 PNGCVTAYRQA
+665 
-676 DRWVESTSVIAVGE
+676 
-690 MQTGGLS
+690 
-697 FYFGDTDALLY
+697 
-708 NVDTDVTG
+708 
-716 SDVVIPATV
+716 
-725 EQGGNSYTVNEMRAA
+725 
-740 LLKNSAAVKSVTI
+740 
-753 PASITQI
+753 
-760 PNDAFRNCTGLTS
+760 
-773 VTMPATV
+773 
-780 TSIGAYAFN
+780 
-789 GCKALPSVVLPASL
+789 
-803 GSIGEYGFLGCK
+803 
-815 ALTSIELPAAL
+815 
-826 TEIGVSAFNGCSA
+826 
-839 MACDVNIPDGVTVIP
+839 
-854 DGAFDQSG
+854 
-862 ITGITLG
+862 
-869 KNVKTV
+869 
-875 GRKAFYNCQN
+875 
-885 ILSIT
+885 IT

-925 FWNVGIKVVCHSA
+925 FWNIGIKVVCHSA

-1026 PVTRIDAA
+1026 PVTRIDVA
-1034 FRGKTQLQK
+1034 FSGKTQLQK

-1303 SGVSAVANDG
+1303 SGVSAVAGDG

-1337 STGGMLVGM
+1337 SAGGMLVGM

>member
-1 MRKIRIK
+1 
-8 ICLLAAMLAVATGI
+8 MLAVATGI

-73 PNDNQ
+73 PNGNQ

-86 DGAFTVYGLKNGWF
+86 DGAFTVYGLRGGWF

-303 YPVEELAVRMFEGEG
+303 YPVEVLAVRMFEGEG

-323 NITAITLPEGLK
+323 NITA
-335 RLEKNSLY
+335 
-343 SEVVSATEVTI
+343 
-354 PASVEYV
+354 
-361 GTYFLRGETLKKI
+361 
-374 TFKGSPVLADNS
+374 
-386 VGSNYK
+386 
-392 LIHFMSQTPPAVGK
+392 
-406 YSFQSAQLMVVAPD
+406 
-420 IASIPVYRTTLSGH
+420 
-434 WGVEKGYELSV
+434 
-445 YGGLKE
+445 
-451 ADNVYYSAMED
+451 
-462 GNACAIYF
+462 
-470 DGTQTS
+470 
-476 VALSK
+476 
-481 TIQIDGAARALA
+481 
-493 KIQRGLFYYKNI
+493 
-505 TEVIVPETVKTIG
+505 
-518 GNAFY
+518 
-523 KCSALTSLQ
+523 
-532 LPSEVEEIGD
+532 
-542 YAFYECSA
+542 
-550 WAIDVTLPV
+550 
-559 LKTLGKGAFQ
+559 
-569 KSGIKSLNLTGA
+569 
-581 PLATIPESAFG
+581 
-592 ECSSLASIT
+592 
-601 LNEGLSKIES
+601 
-611 YAFTGAVVTELTI
+611 
-624 PSTVTD
+624 
-630 IYTVGIWSKIK
+630 
-641 KLISK
+641 
-646 ATTPPTLR
+646 
-654 NSRQLNCLLFV
+654 
-665 PNGCVTAYRQA
+665 
-676 DRWVESTSVIAVGE
+676 
-690 MQTGGLS
+690 
-697 FYFGDTDALLY
+697 
-708 NVDTDVTG
+708 
-716 SDVVIPATV
+716 
-725 EQGGNSYTVNEMRAA
+725 
-740 LLKNSAAVKSVTI
+740 
-753 PASITQI
+753 
-760 PNDAFRNCTGLTS
+760 
-773 VTMPATV
+773 
-780 TSIGAYAFN
+780 
-789 GCKALPSVVLPASL
+789 
-803 GSIGEYGFLGCK
+803 
-815 ALTSIELPAAL
+815 
-826 TEIGVSAFNGCSA
+826 
-839 MACDVNIPDGVTVIP
+839 
-854 DGAFDQSG
+854 
-862 ITGITLG
+862 
-869 KNVKTV
+869 
-875 GRKAFYNCQN
+875 
-885 ILSIT
+885 IT

-925 FWNVGIKVVCHSA
+925 FWNIGIKVVCHSA

-1026 PVTRIDAA
+1026 PVTRIDVA
-1034 FRGKTQLQK
+1034 FSGKTQLQK

-1260 PPSIR
+1260 PLSIR

-1303 SGVSAVANDG
+1303 SGVSAVAGDG

-1337 STGGMLVGM
+1337 SAGGMLVGM

>member
-1 MRKIRIK
+1 
-8 ICLLAAMLAVATGI
+8 
-22 QASDF
+22 
-27 VVDELCYN
+27 
-35 ITDAEAK
+35 
-42 TVEVAKYD
+42 
-50 YTVDG
+50 
-55 EMVRPTK
+55 

-86 DGAFTVYGLKNGWF
+86 DGAFTVYGLRGGWF

-303 YPVEELAVRMFEGEG
+303 YPVEVLAVRMFEGEG

-323 NITAITLPEGLK
+323 NITA
-335 RLEKNSLY
+335 
-343 SEVVSATEVTI
+343 
-354 PASVEYV
+354 
-361 GTYFLRGETLKKI
+361 
-374 TFKGSPVLADNS
+374 
-386 VGSNYK
+386 
-392 LIHFMSQTPPAVGK
+392 
-406 YSFQSAQLMVVAPD
+406 
-420 IASIPVYRTTLSGH
+420 
-434 WGVEKGYELSV
+434 
-445 YGGLKE
+445 
-451 ADNVYYSAMED
+451 
-462 GNACAIYF
+462 
-470 DGTQTS
+470 
-476 VALSK
+476 
-481 TIQIDGAARALA
+481 
-493 KIQRGLFYYKNI
+493 
-505 TEVIVPETVKTIG
+505 
-518 GNAFY
+518 
-523 KCSALTSLQ
+523 
-532 LPSEVEEIGD
+532 
-542 YAFYECSA
+542 
-550 WAIDVTLPV
+550 
-559 LKTLGKGAFQ
+559 
-569 KSGIKSLNLTGA
+569 
-581 PLATIPESAFG
+581 
-592 ECSSLASIT
+592 
-601 LNEGLSKIES
+601 
-611 YAFTGAVVTELTI
+611 
-624 PSTVTD
+624 
-630 IYTVGIWSKIK
+630 
-641 KLISK
+641 
-646 ATTPPTLR
+646 
-654 NSRQLNCLLFV
+654 
-665 PNGCVTAYRQA
+665 
-676 DRWVESTSVIAVGE
+676 
-690 MQTGGLS
+690 
-697 FYFGDTDALLY
+697 
-708 NVDTDVTG
+708 
-716 SDVVIPATV
+716 
-725 EQGGNSYTVNEMRAA
+725 
-740 LLKNSAAVKSVTI
+740 
-753 PASITQI
+753 
-760 PNDAFRNCTGLTS
+760 
-773 VTMPATV
+773 
-780 TSIGAYAFN
+780 
-789 GCKALPSVVLPASL
+789 
-803 GSIGEYGFLGCK
+803 
-815 ALTSIELPAAL
+815 
-826 TEIGVSAFNGCSA
+826 
-839 MACDVNIPDGVTVIP
+839 
-854 DGAFDQSG
+854 
-862 ITGITLG
+862 
-869 KNVKTV
+869 
-875 GRKAFYNCQN
+875 
-885 ILSIT
+885 IT

-925 FWNVGIKVVCHSA
+925 FWNIGIKVVCHSA

-1034 FRGKTQLQK
+1034 FSGKTQLQK

-1051 ALPENMFRDCTSL
+1051 ALPENMFKDCTSL

-1137 NVCADNLTIA
+1137 NVYADNLTIA

-1303 SGVSAVANDG
+1303 SGVSAVAGDG
-1313 LSVAVCDGRI
+1313 LSVAVCDGRSAL
-1323 CVDGVGETEMIKVY
+1323 T
-1337 STGGMLVGM
+1337 
-1346 GLNRQVEVPSPGV
+1346 
-1359 YIVEFKKGTVKVA
+1359 A
-1372 IR
+1372 

>member
-1 MRKIRIK
+1 
-8 ICLLAAMLAVATGI
+8 MLAVATGI

-86 DGAFTVYGLKNGWF
+86 DGAFTVYGLRGGWF

-235 VHVPEGCSDAYN
+235 VYVPEGCSDAYN

-303 YPVEELAVRMFEGEG
+303 YPVEVLAVRMFEGEG

-323 NITAITLPEGLK
+323 NITA
-335 RLEKNSLY
+335 
-343 SEVVSATEVTI
+343 
-354 PASVEYV
+354 
-361 GTYFLRGETLKKI
+361 
-374 TFKGSPVLADNS
+374 
-386 VGSNYK
+386 
-392 LIHFMSQTPPAVGK
+392 
-406 YSFQSAQLMVVAPD
+406 
-420 IASIPVYRTTLSGH
+420 
-434 WGVEKGYELSV
+434 
-445 YGGLKE
+445 
-451 ADNVYYSAMED
+451 
-462 GNACAIYF
+462 
-470 DGTQTS
+470 
-476 VALSK
+476 
-481 TIQIDGAARALA
+481 
-493 KIQRGLFYYKNI
+493 
-505 TEVIVPETVKTIG
+505 
-518 GNAFY
+518 
-523 KCSALTSLQ
+523 
-532 LPSEVEEIGD
+532 
-542 YAFYECSA
+542 
-550 WAIDVTLPV
+550 
-559 LKTLGKGAFQ
+559 
-569 KSGIKSLNLTGA
+569 
-581 PLATIPESAFG
+581 
-592 ECSSLASIT
+592 
-601 LNEGLSKIES
+601 
-611 YAFTGAVVTELTI
+611 
-624 PSTVTD
+624 
-630 IYTVGIWSKIK
+630 
-641 KLISK
+641 
-646 ATTPPTLR
+646 
-654 NSRQLNCLLFV
+654 
-665 PNGCVTAYRQA
+665 
-676 DRWVESTSVIAVGE
+676 
-690 MQTGGLS
+690 
-697 FYFGDTDALLY
+697 
-708 NVDTDVTG
+708 
-716 SDVVIPATV
+716 
-725 EQGGNSYTVNEMRAA
+725 
-740 LLKNSAAVKSVTI
+740 
-753 PASITQI
+753 
-760 PNDAFRNCTGLTS
+760 
-773 VTMPATV
+773 
-780 TSIGAYAFN
+780 
-789 GCKALPSVVLPASL
+789 
-803 GSIGEYGFLGCK
+803 
-815 ALTSIELPAAL
+815 
-826 TEIGVSAFNGCSA
+826 
-839 MACDVNIPDGVTVIP
+839 
-854 DGAFDQSG
+854 
-862 ITGITLG
+862 
-869 KNVKTV
+869 
-875 GRKAFYNCQN
+875 
-885 ILSIT
+885 IT

-925 FWNVGIKVVCHSA
+925 FWNIGIKVVCHSA

-1034 FRGKTQLQK
+1034 FSGKTQLQK

-1051 ALPENMFRDCTSL
+1051 ALPENMFKDCTSL

-1303 SGVSAVANDG
+1303 SGVSAVAGDG

-1337 STGGMLVGM
+1337 SAGGMLVGM

>member
-1 MRKIRIK
+1 
-8 ICLLAAMLAVATGI
+8 MLAVATGI

-86 DGAFTVYGLKNGWF
+86 DGAFTVYGLRGGWF

-303 YPVEELAVRMFEGEG
+303 YPVEVLAVRMFEGEG

-323 NITAITLPEGLK
+323 NITA
-335 RLEKNSLY
+335 
-343 SEVVSATEVTI
+343 
-354 PASVEYV
+354 
-361 GTYFLRGETLKKI
+361 
-374 TFKGSPVLADNS
+374 
-386 VGSNYK
+386 
-392 LIHFMSQTPPAVGK
+392 
-406 YSFQSAQLMVVAPD
+406 
-420 IASIPVYRTTLSGH
+420 
-434 WGVEKGYELSV
+434 
-445 YGGLKE
+445 
-451 ADNVYYSAMED
+451 
-462 GNACAIYF
+462 
-470 DGTQTS
+470 
-476 VALSK
+476 
-481 TIQIDGAARALA
+481 
-493 KIQRGLFYYKNI
+493 
-505 TEVIVPETVKTIG
+505 
-518 GNAFY
+518 
-523 KCSALTSLQ
+523 
-532 LPSEVEEIGD
+532 
-542 YAFYECSA
+542 
-550 WAIDVTLPV
+550 
-559 LKTLGKGAFQ
+559 
-569 KSGIKSLNLTGA
+569 
-581 PLATIPESAFG
+581 
-592 ECSSLASIT
+592 
-601 LNEGLSKIES
+601 
-611 YAFTGAVVTELTI
+611 
-624 PSTVTD
+624 
-630 IYTVGIWSKIK
+630 
-641 KLISK
+641 
-646 ATTPPTLR
+646 
-654 NSRQLNCLLFV
+654 
-665 PNGCVTAYRQA
+665 
-676 DRWVESTSVIAVGE
+676 
-690 MQTGGLS
+690 
-697 FYFGDTDALLY
+697 
-708 NVDTDVTG
+708 
-716 SDVVIPATV
+716 
-725 EQGGNSYTVNEMRAA
+725 
-740 LLKNSAAVKSVTI
+740 
-753 PASITQI
+753 
-760 PNDAFRNCTGLTS
+760 
-773 VTMPATV
+773 
-780 TSIGAYAFN
+780 
-789 GCKALPSVVLPASL
+789 
-803 GSIGEYGFLGCK
+803 
-815 ALTSIELPAAL
+815 
-826 TEIGVSAFNGCSA
+826 
-839 MACDVNIPDGVTVIP
+839 
-854 DGAFDQSG
+854 
-862 ITGITLG
+862 
-869 KNVKTV
+869 
-875 GRKAFYNCQN
+875 
-885 ILSIT
+885 IT

-925 FWNVGIKVVCHSA
+925 FWNIGIKVVCHSA

-1026 PVTRIDAA
+1026 PVTRIDVA
-1034 FRGKTQLQK
+1034 FSGKTQLQK

-1108 LSLTEITLPSNLVSV
+1108 LSLTEITLQSNLVSV

-1291 WKEFSNI
+1291 WKKFSNI

-1303 SGVSAVANDG
+1303 SGVSAVAGDG

-1337 STGGMLVGM
+1337 SAGGMLVGM

>member
-1 MRKIRIK
+1 
-8 ICLLAAMLAVATGI
+8 MLAVATGI

-86 DGAFTVYGLKNGWF
+86 DGAFTVYGLRGGWF

-303 YPVEELAVRMFEGEG
+303 YPVEVLAVRMFEGEG

-323 NITAITLPEGLK
+323 NITA
-335 RLEKNSLY
+335 
-343 SEVVSATEVTI
+343 
-354 PASVEYV
+354 
-361 GTYFLRGETLKKI
+361 
-374 TFKGSPVLADNS
+374 
-386 VGSNYK
+386 
-392 LIHFMSQTPPAVGK
+392 
-406 YSFQSAQLMVVAPD
+406 
-420 IASIPVYRTTLSGH
+420 
-434 WGVEKGYELSV
+434 
-445 YGGLKE
+445 
-451 ADNVYYSAMED
+451 
-462 GNACAIYF
+462 
-470 DGTQTS
+470 
-476 VALSK
+476 
-481 TIQIDGAARALA
+481 
-493 KIQRGLFYYKNI
+493 
-505 TEVIVPETVKTIG
+505 
-518 GNAFY
+518 
-523 KCSALTSLQ
+523 
-532 LPSEVEEIGD
+532 
-542 YAFYECSA
+542 
-550 WAIDVTLPV
+550 
-559 LKTLGKGAFQ
+559 
-569 KSGIKSLNLTGA
+569 
-581 PLATIPESAFG
+581 
-592 ECSSLASIT
+592 
-601 LNEGLSKIES
+601 
-611 YAFTGAVVTELTI
+611 
-624 PSTVTD
+624 
-630 IYTVGIWSKIK
+630 
-641 KLISK
+641 
-646 ATTPPTLR
+646 
-654 NSRQLNCLLFV
+654 
-665 PNGCVTAYRQA
+665 
-676 DRWVESTSVIAVGE
+676 
-690 MQTGGLS
+690 
-697 FYFGDTDALLY
+697 
-708 NVDTDVTG
+708 
-716 SDVVIPATV
+716 
-725 EQGGNSYTVNEMRAA
+725 
-740 LLKNSAAVKSVTI
+740 
-753 PASITQI
+753 
-760 PNDAFRNCTGLTS
+760 
-773 VTMPATV
+773 
-780 TSIGAYAFN
+780 
-789 GCKALPSVVLPASL
+789 
-803 GSIGEYGFLGCK
+803 
-815 ALTSIELPAAL
+815 
-826 TEIGVSAFNGCSA
+826 
-839 MACDVNIPDGVTVIP
+839 
-854 DGAFDQSG
+854 
-862 ITGITLG
+862 
-869 KNVKTV
+869 
-875 GRKAFYNCQN
+875 
-885 ILSIT
+885 IT

-925 FWNVGIKVVCHSA
+925 FWNIGIKVVCHSA

-1034 FRGKTQLQK
+1034 FSGKTQLQK

-1152 SCESLETI
+1152 SFESLETI

-1303 SGVSAVANDG
+1303 SGVSAVAGDG

-1337 STGGMLVGM
+1337 SAGGMLVGM

>member
-1 MRKIRIK
+1 MRERNIFAALIFCSRFENADFCERKNKPNLMRKIRIK

-86 DGAFTVYGLKNGWF
+86 DGAFTVYGLRGGWF

-303 YPVEELAVRMFEGEG
+303 YPVEVLAVRMFEGEG

-323 NITAITLPEGLK
+323 NITA
-335 RLEKNSLY
+335 
-343 SEVVSATEVTI
+343 
-354 PASVEYV
+354 
-361 GTYFLRGETLKKI
+361 
-374 TFKGSPVLADNS
+374 
-386 VGSNYK
+386 
-392 LIHFMSQTPPAVGK
+392 
-406 YSFQSAQLMVVAPD
+406 
-420 IASIPVYRTTLSGH
+420 
-434 WGVEKGYELSV
+434 
-445 YGGLKE
+445 
-451 ADNVYYSAMED
+451 
-462 GNACAIYF
+462 
-470 DGTQTS
+470 
-476 VALSK
+476 
-481 TIQIDGAARALA
+481 
-493 KIQRGLFYYKNI
+493 
-505 TEVIVPETVKTIG
+505 
-518 GNAFY
+518 
-523 KCSALTSLQ
+523 
-532 LPSEVEEIGD
+532 
-542 YAFYECSA
+542 
-550 WAIDVTLPV
+550 
-559 LKTLGKGAFQ
+559 
-569 KSGIKSLNLTGA
+569 
-581 PLATIPESAFG
+581 
-592 ECSSLASIT
+592 
-601 LNEGLSKIES
+601 
-611 YAFTGAVVTELTI
+611 
-624 PSTVTD
+624 
-630 IYTVGIWSKIK
+630 
-641 KLISK
+641 
-646 ATTPPTLR
+646 
-654 NSRQLNCLLFV
+654 
-665 PNGCVTAYRQA
+665 
-676 DRWVESTSVIAVGE
+676 
-690 MQTGGLS
+690 
-697 FYFGDTDALLY
+697 
-708 NVDTDVTG
+708 
-716 SDVVIPATV
+716 
-725 EQGGNSYTVNEMRAA
+725 
-740 LLKNSAAVKSVTI
+740 
-753 PASITQI
+753 
-760 PNDAFRNCTGLTS
+760 
-773 VTMPATV
+773 
-780 TSIGAYAFN
+780 
-789 GCKALPSVVLPASL
+789 
-803 GSIGEYGFLGCK
+803 
-815 ALTSIELPAAL
+815 
-826 TEIGVSAFNGCSA
+826 
-839 MACDVNIPDGVTVIP
+839 
-854 DGAFDQSG
+854 
-862 ITGITLG
+862 
-869 KNVKTV
+869 
-875 GRKAFYNCQN
+875 
-885 ILSIT
+885 IT

-925 FWNVGIKVVCHSA
+925 FWNIGIKVVCHSA

-1034 FRGKTQLQK
+1034 FSGKTQLQK
-1043 VTVPAAVK
+1043 VTVPVAVK
-1051 ALPENMFRDCTSL
+1051 ALPENMFKDCTSL

-1303 SGVSAVANDG
+1303 SGVSAVAGDG

-1337 STGGMLVGM
+1337 SAGGMLVGM

>member
-1 MRKIRIK
+1 
-8 ICLLAAMLAVATGI
+8 
-22 QASDF
+22 
-27 VVDELCYN
+27 
-35 ITDAEAK
+35 
-42 TVEVAKYD
+42 
-50 YTVDG
+50 
-55 EMVRPTK
+55 MVRPTK

-86 DGAFTVYGLKNGWF
+86 DGAFTVYGLRGGWF

-303 YPVEELAVRMFEGEG
+303 YPVEVLAVRMFEGEG

-323 NITAITLPEGLK
+323 NITA
-335 RLEKNSLY
+335 
-343 SEVVSATEVTI
+343 
-354 PASVEYV
+354 
-361 GTYFLRGETLKKI
+361 
-374 TFKGSPVLADNS
+374 
-386 VGSNYK
+386 
-392 LIHFMSQTPPAVGK
+392 
-406 YSFQSAQLMVVAPD
+406 
-420 IASIPVYRTTLSGH
+420 
-434 WGVEKGYELSV
+434 
-445 YGGLKE
+445 
-451 ADNVYYSAMED
+451 
-462 GNACAIYF
+462 
-470 DGTQTS
+470 
-476 VALSK
+476 
-481 TIQIDGAARALA
+481 
-493 KIQRGLFYYKNI
+493 
-505 TEVIVPETVKTIG
+505 
-518 GNAFY
+518 
-523 KCSALTSLQ
+523 
-532 LPSEVEEIGD
+532 
-542 YAFYECSA
+542 
-550 WAIDVTLPV
+550 
-559 LKTLGKGAFQ
+559 
-569 KSGIKSLNLTGA
+569 
-581 PLATIPESAFG
+581 
-592 ECSSLASIT
+592 
-601 LNEGLSKIES
+601 
-611 YAFTGAVVTELTI
+611 
-624 PSTVTD
+624 
-630 IYTVGIWSKIK
+630 
-641 KLISK
+641 
-646 ATTPPTLR
+646 
-654 NSRQLNCLLFV
+654 
-665 PNGCVTAYRQA
+665 
-676 DRWVESTSVIAVGE
+676 
-690 MQTGGLS
+690 
-697 FYFGDTDALLY
+697 
-708 NVDTDVTG
+708 
-716 SDVVIPATV
+716 
-725 EQGGNSYTVNEMRAA
+725 
-740 LLKNSAAVKSVTI
+740 
-753 PASITQI
+753 
-760 PNDAFRNCTGLTS
+760 
-773 VTMPATV
+773 
-780 TSIGAYAFN
+780 
-789 GCKALPSVVLPASL
+789 
-803 GSIGEYGFLGCK
+803 
-815 ALTSIELPAAL
+815 
-826 TEIGVSAFNGCSA
+826 
-839 MACDVNIPDGVTVIP
+839 
-854 DGAFDQSG
+854 
-862 ITGITLG
+862 
-869 KNVKTV
+869 
-875 GRKAFYNCQN
+875 
-885 ILSIT
+885 IT

-912 ELPASLTTMGSNA
+912 ELPASLTTMGSSA
-925 FWNVGIKVVCHSA
+925 FWNIGIKVVCHSA

-1034 FRGKTQLQK
+1034 FSGKTQLQK
-1043 VTVPAAVK
+1043 VTVPVAVK
-1051 ALPENMFRDCTSL
+1051 ALPENMFKDCTSL

-1303 SGVSAVANDG
+1303 SGVSAVAGDG

-1337 STGGMLVGM
+1337 SAGGMLVGM

>member
-1 MRKIRIK
+1 
-8 ICLLAAMLAVATGI
+8 MLAVATGI

-50 YTVDG
+50 YAVDR

-86 DGAFTVYGLKNGWF
+86 DGAFTVYGLEKGWF

-114 KANAFSGQSKLT
+114 KANAFSGQSELT

-298 IGGKT
+298 IVGKT

-318 ESLIK
+318 ESFIK

-392 LIHFMSQTPPAVGK
+392 FVHFMSQTPPAVGK

-481 TIQIDGAARALA
+481 TIQIGGAARALA

-550 WAIDVTLPV
+550 WAIDVTLPG

-601 LNEGLSKIES
+601 LNEGLSMIES

-654 NSRQLNCLLFV
+654 NSRQLNCPLFV

-676 DRWVESTSVIAVGE
+676 DRWVESTSVIAAGE

-697 FYFGDTDALLY
+697 FYLGDTDALLY

-725 EQGGNSYTVNEMRAA
+725 EQDGNSYTVNEMRAA

-760 PNDAFRNCTGLTS
+760 PNDAFRNCTELTS

-789 GCKALPSVVLPASL
+789 G
-803 GSIGEYGFLGCK
+803 F
-815 ALTSIELPAAL
+815 
-826 TEIGVSAFNGCSA
+826 
-839 MACDVNIPDGVTVIP
+839 
-854 DGAFDQSG
+854 
-862 ITGITLG
+862 
-869 KNVKTV
+869 
-875 GRKAFYNCQN
+875 
-885 ILSIT
+885 
-890 LNEGLTEIGEM
+890 
-901 GFFNCSKIKEL
+901 
-912 ELPASLTTMGSNA
+912 
-925 FWNVGIKVVCHSA
+925 
-938 APLTLPKSTTYSY
+938 
-951 QFKKCT
+951 
-957 VIVPVGSV
+957 
-965 AAYVAATDKGWDE
+965 
-978 SNTYLTFAGLA
+978 
-989 DGVEYRANDT
+989 
-999 EAWVTGVA
+999 
-1007 DDTVVA
+1007 
-1013 DIKDYLSIDGSQM
+1013 
-1026 PVTRIDAA
+1026 
-1034 FRGKTQLQK
+1034 
-1043 VTVPAAVK
+1043 
-1051 ALPENMFRDCTSL
+1051 
-1064 NAVTFASGSQLQ
+1064 
-1076 TIGKWAFMST
+1076 
-1086 AVAAIEIPEGVTE
+1086 
-1099 LPDGVFKNC
+1099 
-1108 LSLTEITLPSNLVSV
+1108 
-1123 GGGCFYNCKALTTV
+1123 KALTTV

-1152 SCESLETI
+1152 SCESFETI

>member
-1 MRKIRIK
+1 
-8 ICLLAAMLAVATGI
+8 
-22 QASDF
+22 
-27 VVDELCYN
+27 
-35 ITDAEAK
+35 
-42 TVEVAKYD
+42 
-50 YTVDG
+50 
-55 EMVRPTK
+55 MVRPTK

-86 DGAFTVYGLKNGWF
+86 DGAFTVYGLRGGWF

-303 YPVEELAVRMFEGEG
+303 YPVEVLAVRMFEGEG

-323 NITAITLPEGLK
+323 NITA
-335 RLEKNSLY
+335 
-343 SEVVSATEVTI
+343 
-354 PASVEYV
+354 
-361 GTYFLRGETLKKI
+361 
-374 TFKGSPVLADNS
+374 
-386 VGSNYK
+386 
-392 LIHFMSQTPPAVGK
+392 
-406 YSFQSAQLMVVAPD
+406 
-420 IASIPVYRTTLSGH
+420 
-434 WGVEKGYELSV
+434 
-445 YGGLKE
+445 
-451 ADNVYYSAMED
+451 
-462 GNACAIYF
+462 
-470 DGTQTS
+470 
-476 VALSK
+476 
-481 TIQIDGAARALA
+481 
-493 KIQRGLFYYKNI
+493 
-505 TEVIVPETVKTIG
+505 
-518 GNAFY
+518 
-523 KCSALTSLQ
+523 
-532 LPSEVEEIGD
+532 
-542 YAFYECSA
+542 
-550 WAIDVTLPV
+550 
-559 LKTLGKGAFQ
+559 
-569 KSGIKSLNLTGA
+569 
-581 PLATIPESAFG
+581 
-592 ECSSLASIT
+592 
-601 LNEGLSKIES
+601 
-611 YAFTGAVVTELTI
+611 
-624 PSTVTD
+624 
-630 IYTVGIWSKIK
+630 
-641 KLISK
+641 
-646 ATTPPTLR
+646 
-654 NSRQLNCLLFV
+654 
-665 PNGCVTAYRQA
+665 
-676 DRWVESTSVIAVGE
+676 
-690 MQTGGLS
+690 
-697 FYFGDTDALLY
+697 
-708 NVDTDVTG
+708 
-716 SDVVIPATV
+716 
-725 EQGGNSYTVNEMRAA
+725 
-740 LLKNSAAVKSVTI
+740 
-753 PASITQI
+753 
-760 PNDAFRNCTGLTS
+760 
-773 VTMPATV
+773 
-780 TSIGAYAFN
+780 
-789 GCKALPSVVLPASL
+789 
-803 GSIGEYGFLGCK
+803 
-815 ALTSIELPAAL
+815 
-826 TEIGVSAFNGCSA
+826 
-839 MACDVNIPDGVTVIP
+839 
-854 DGAFDQSG
+854 
-862 ITGITLG
+862 
-869 KNVKTV
+869 
-875 GRKAFYNCQN
+875 
-885 ILSIT
+885 IT

-925 FWNVGIKVVCHSA
+925 FWNIGIKVVCHSA

-1034 FRGKTQLQK
+1034 FSGKTQLQK

-1051 ALPENMFRDCTSL
+1051 ALPENMFKDCTSL

-1230 RILLPASLQEIKHET
+1230 RILLPASLQEIKYET

-1303 SGVSAVANDG
+1303 SGVSAVAGDG

-1337 STGGMLVGM
+1337 SAGGMLVGM

>member
-1 MRKIRIK
+1 
-8 ICLLAAMLAVATGI
+8 MLAVATGI

-27 VVDELCYN
+27 VVDELCFN

-86 DGAFTVYGLKNGWF
+86 DGAFTVYGLRGGWF

-303 YPVEELAVRMFEGEG
+303 YPVEVLAVRMFEGEG

-323 NITAITLPEGLK
+323 NITA
-335 RLEKNSLY
+335 
-343 SEVVSATEVTI
+343 
-354 PASVEYV
+354 
-361 GTYFLRGETLKKI
+361 
-374 TFKGSPVLADNS
+374 
-386 VGSNYK
+386 
-392 LIHFMSQTPPAVGK
+392 
-406 YSFQSAQLMVVAPD
+406 
-420 IASIPVYRTTLSGH
+420 
-434 WGVEKGYELSV
+434 
-445 YGGLKE
+445 
-451 ADNVYYSAMED
+451 
-462 GNACAIYF
+462 
-470 DGTQTS
+470 
-476 VALSK
+476 
-481 TIQIDGAARALA
+481 
-493 KIQRGLFYYKNI
+493 
-505 TEVIVPETVKTIG
+505 
-518 GNAFY
+518 
-523 KCSALTSLQ
+523 
-532 LPSEVEEIGD
+532 
-542 YAFYECSA
+542 
-550 WAIDVTLPV
+550 
-559 LKTLGKGAFQ
+559 
-569 KSGIKSLNLTGA
+569 
-581 PLATIPESAFG
+581 
-592 ECSSLASIT
+592 
-601 LNEGLSKIES
+601 
-611 YAFTGAVVTELTI
+611 
-624 PSTVTD
+624 
-630 IYTVGIWSKIK
+630 
-641 KLISK
+641 
-646 ATTPPTLR
+646 
-654 NSRQLNCLLFV
+654 
-665 PNGCVTAYRQA
+665 
-676 DRWVESTSVIAVGE
+676 
-690 MQTGGLS
+690 
-697 FYFGDTDALLY
+697 
-708 NVDTDVTG
+708 
-716 SDVVIPATV
+716 
-725 EQGGNSYTVNEMRAA
+725 
-740 LLKNSAAVKSVTI
+740 
-753 PASITQI
+753 
-760 PNDAFRNCTGLTS
+760 
-773 VTMPATV
+773 
-780 TSIGAYAFN
+780 
-789 GCKALPSVVLPASL
+789 
-803 GSIGEYGFLGCK
+803 
-815 ALTSIELPAAL
+815 
-826 TEIGVSAFNGCSA
+826 
-839 MACDVNIPDGVTVIP
+839 
-854 DGAFDQSG
+854 
-862 ITGITLG
+862 
-869 KNVKTV
+869 
-875 GRKAFYNCQN
+875 
-885 ILSIT
+885 IT

-925 FWNVGIKVVCHSA
+925 FWNIGIKVVCHSA

-1034 FRGKTQLQK
+1034 FSGKTQLQK

-1291 WKEFSNI
+1291 WKKFSNI

-1303 SGVSAVANDG
+1303 SGVSAVAGDG

-1337 STGGMLVGM
+1337 SAGGMLVGM

>member
-1 MRKIRIK
+1 
-8 ICLLAAMLAVATGI
+8 
-22 QASDF
+22 
-27 VVDELCYN
+27 
-35 ITDAEAK
+35 
-42 TVEVAKYD
+42 
-50 YTVDG
+50 
-55 EMVRPTK
+55 MVRPTK

-86 DGAFTVYGLKNGWF
+86 DGAFTVYGLRGGWF

-303 YPVEELAVRMFEGEG
+303 YPVEVLAVRMFEGEG

-323 NITAITLPEGLK
+323 NITA
-335 RLEKNSLY
+335 
-343 SEVVSATEVTI
+343 
-354 PASVEYV
+354 
-361 GTYFLRGETLKKI
+361 
-374 TFKGSPVLADNS
+374 
-386 VGSNYK
+386 
-392 LIHFMSQTPPAVGK
+392 
-406 YSFQSAQLMVVAPD
+406 
-420 IASIPVYRTTLSGH
+420 
-434 WGVEKGYELSV
+434 
-445 YGGLKE
+445 
-451 ADNVYYSAMED
+451 
-462 GNACAIYF
+462 
-470 DGTQTS
+470 
-476 VALSK
+476 
-481 TIQIDGAARALA
+481 
-493 KIQRGLFYYKNI
+493 
-505 TEVIVPETVKTIG
+505 
-518 GNAFY
+518 
-523 KCSALTSLQ
+523 
-532 LPSEVEEIGD
+532 
-542 YAFYECSA
+542 
-550 WAIDVTLPV
+550 
-559 LKTLGKGAFQ
+559 
-569 KSGIKSLNLTGA
+569 
-581 PLATIPESAFG
+581 
-592 ECSSLASIT
+592 
-601 LNEGLSKIES
+601 
-611 YAFTGAVVTELTI
+611 
-624 PSTVTD
+624 
-630 IYTVGIWSKIK
+630 
-641 KLISK
+641 
-646 ATTPPTLR
+646 
-654 NSRQLNCLLFV
+654 
-665 PNGCVTAYRQA
+665 
-676 DRWVESTSVIAVGE
+676 
-690 MQTGGLS
+690 
-697 FYFGDTDALLY
+697 
-708 NVDTDVTG
+708 
-716 SDVVIPATV
+716 
-725 EQGGNSYTVNEMRAA
+725 
-740 LLKNSAAVKSVTI
+740 
-753 PASITQI
+753 
-760 PNDAFRNCTGLTS
+760 
-773 VTMPATV
+773 
-780 TSIGAYAFN
+780 
-789 GCKALPSVVLPASL
+789 
-803 GSIGEYGFLGCK
+803 
-815 ALTSIELPAAL
+815 
-826 TEIGVSAFNGCSA
+826 
-839 MACDVNIPDGVTVIP
+839 
-854 DGAFDQSG
+854 
-862 ITGITLG
+862 
-869 KNVKTV
+869 
-875 GRKAFYNCQN
+875 
-885 ILSIT
+885 IT

-1026 PVTRIDAA
+1026 PVTRIDVA
-1034 FRGKTQLQK
+1034 FSGKTQLQK

-1137 NVCADNLTIA
+1137 NVYADNLTIA

-1245 FRNVVFE
+1245 FRGVVFE

-1286 AAATG
+1286 AAASG

>member
-1 MRKIRIK
+1 
-8 ICLLAAMLAVATGI
+8 
-22 QASDF
+22 
-27 VVDELCYN
+27 
-35 ITDAEAK
+35 
-42 TVEVAKYD
+42 
-50 YTVDG
+50 
-55 EMVRPTK
+55 

-86 DGAFTVYGLKNGWF
+86 DGAFTVYGLRGGWF

-303 YPVEELAVRMFEGEG
+303 YPVEVLAVRMFEGEG

-323 NITAITLPEGLK
+323 NITA
-335 RLEKNSLY
+335 
-343 SEVVSATEVTI
+343 
-354 PASVEYV
+354 
-361 GTYFLRGETLKKI
+361 
-374 TFKGSPVLADNS
+374 
-386 VGSNYK
+386 
-392 LIHFMSQTPPAVGK
+392 
-406 YSFQSAQLMVVAPD
+406 
-420 IASIPVYRTTLSGH
+420 
-434 WGVEKGYELSV
+434 
-445 YGGLKE
+445 
-451 ADNVYYSAMED
+451 
-462 GNACAIYF
+462 
-470 DGTQTS
+470 
-476 VALSK
+476 
-481 TIQIDGAARALA
+481 
-493 KIQRGLFYYKNI
+493 
-505 TEVIVPETVKTIG
+505 
-518 GNAFY
+518 
-523 KCSALTSLQ
+523 
-532 LPSEVEEIGD
+532 
-542 YAFYECSA
+542 
-550 WAIDVTLPV
+550 
-559 LKTLGKGAFQ
+559 
-569 KSGIKSLNLTGA
+569 
-581 PLATIPESAFG
+581 
-592 ECSSLASIT
+592 
-601 LNEGLSKIES
+601 
-611 YAFTGAVVTELTI
+611 
-624 PSTVTD
+624 
-630 IYTVGIWSKIK
+630 
-641 KLISK
+641 
-646 ATTPPTLR
+646 
-654 NSRQLNCLLFV
+654 
-665 PNGCVTAYRQA
+665 
-676 DRWVESTSVIAVGE
+676 
-690 MQTGGLS
+690 
-697 FYFGDTDALLY
+697 
-708 NVDTDVTG
+708 
-716 SDVVIPATV
+716 
-725 EQGGNSYTVNEMRAA
+725 
-740 LLKNSAAVKSVTI
+740 
-753 PASITQI
+753 
-760 PNDAFRNCTGLTS
+760 
-773 VTMPATV
+773 
-780 TSIGAYAFN
+780 
-789 GCKALPSVVLPASL
+789 
-803 GSIGEYGFLGCK
+803 
-815 ALTSIELPAAL
+815 
-826 TEIGVSAFNGCSA
+826 
-839 MACDVNIPDGVTVIP
+839 
-854 DGAFDQSG
+854 
-862 ITGITLG
+862 
-869 KNVKTV
+869 
-875 GRKAFYNCQN
+875 
-885 ILSIT
+885 IT

-925 FWNVGIKVVCHSA
+925 FWNIGIKVVCHSA

-1034 FRGKTQLQK
+1034 FSGKTQLQK
-1043 VTVPAAVK
+1043 VTVPVAVK
-1051 ALPENMFRDCTSL
+1051 ALPENMFKDCTSL

-1303 SGVSAVANDG
+1303 SGVSAVAGDG

-1337 STGGMLVGM
+1337 SAGGMLVGM

>member
-86 DGAFTVYGLKNGWF
+86 DGAFTVYGLRGGWF

-303 YPVEELAVRMFEGEG
+303 YPVEVLAVRMFEGEG

-323 NITAITLPEGLK
+323 NITA
-335 RLEKNSLY
+335 
-343 SEVVSATEVTI
+343 
-354 PASVEYV
+354 
-361 GTYFLRGETLKKI
+361 
-374 TFKGSPVLADNS
+374 
-386 VGSNYK
+386 
-392 LIHFMSQTPPAVGK
+392 
-406 YSFQSAQLMVVAPD
+406 
-420 IASIPVYRTTLSGH
+420 
-434 WGVEKGYELSV
+434 
-445 YGGLKE
+445 
-451 ADNVYYSAMED
+451 
-462 GNACAIYF
+462 
-470 DGTQTS
+470 
-476 VALSK
+476 
-481 TIQIDGAARALA
+481 
-493 KIQRGLFYYKNI
+493 
-505 TEVIVPETVKTIG
+505 
-518 GNAFY
+518 
-523 KCSALTSLQ
+523 
-532 LPSEVEEIGD
+532 
-542 YAFYECSA
+542 
-550 WAIDVTLPV
+550 
-559 LKTLGKGAFQ
+559 
-569 KSGIKSLNLTGA
+569 
-581 PLATIPESAFG
+581 
-592 ECSSLASIT
+592 
-601 LNEGLSKIES
+601 
-611 YAFTGAVVTELTI
+611 
-624 PSTVTD
+624 
-630 IYTVGIWSKIK
+630 
-641 KLISK
+641 
-646 ATTPPTLR
+646 
-654 NSRQLNCLLFV
+654 
-665 PNGCVTAYRQA
+665 
-676 DRWVESTSVIAVGE
+676 
-690 MQTGGLS
+690 
-697 FYFGDTDALLY
+697 
-708 NVDTDVTG
+708 
-716 SDVVIPATV
+716 
-725 EQGGNSYTVNEMRAA
+725 
-740 LLKNSAAVKSVTI
+740 
-753 PASITQI
+753 
-760 PNDAFRNCTGLTS
+760 
-773 VTMPATV
+773 
-780 TSIGAYAFN
+780 
-789 GCKALPSVVLPASL
+789 
-803 GSIGEYGFLGCK
+803 
-815 ALTSIELPAAL
+815 
-826 TEIGVSAFNGCSA
+826 
-839 MACDVNIPDGVTVIP
+839 
-854 DGAFDQSG
+854 
-862 ITGITLG
+862 
-869 KNVKTV
+869 
-875 GRKAFYNCQN
+875 
-885 ILSIT
+885 IT

-925 FWNVGIKVVCHSA
+925 FWNIGIKVVCHSA

-1034 FRGKTQLQK
+1034 FSGKTQLQK

-1051 ALPENMFRDCTSL
+1051 ALPENMFKDCTSL

-1303 SGVSAVANDG
+1303 SGVSAVAGDG

-1337 STGGMLVGM
+1337 SAGGMLVGM

>member
-1 MRKIRIK
+1 MRERNIFAALIFCSRFENADFCERKNKPNLMRKIRIK

-86 DGAFTVYGLKNGWF
+86 DGAFTVYGLRGGWF

-303 YPVEELAVRMFEGEG
+303 YPVEVLAVRMFEGEG

-323 NITAITLPEGLK
+323 NITA
-335 RLEKNSLY
+335 
-343 SEVVSATEVTI
+343 
-354 PASVEYV
+354 
-361 GTYFLRGETLKKI
+361 
-374 TFKGSPVLADNS
+374 
-386 VGSNYK
+386 
-392 LIHFMSQTPPAVGK
+392 
-406 YSFQSAQLMVVAPD
+406 
-420 IASIPVYRTTLSGH
+420 
-434 WGVEKGYELSV
+434 
-445 YGGLKE
+445 
-451 ADNVYYSAMED
+451 
-462 GNACAIYF
+462 
-470 DGTQTS
+470 
-476 VALSK
+476 
-481 TIQIDGAARALA
+481 
-493 KIQRGLFYYKNI
+493 
-505 TEVIVPETVKTIG
+505 
-518 GNAFY
+518 
-523 KCSALTSLQ
+523 
-532 LPSEVEEIGD
+532 
-542 YAFYECSA
+542 
-550 WAIDVTLPV
+550 
-559 LKTLGKGAFQ
+559 
-569 KSGIKSLNLTGA
+569 
-581 PLATIPESAFG
+581 
-592 ECSSLASIT
+592 
-601 LNEGLSKIES
+601 
-611 YAFTGAVVTELTI
+611 
-624 PSTVTD
+624 
-630 IYTVGIWSKIK
+630 
-641 KLISK
+641 
-646 ATTPPTLR
+646 
-654 NSRQLNCLLFV
+654 
-665 PNGCVTAYRQA
+665 
-676 DRWVESTSVIAVGE
+676 
-690 MQTGGLS
+690 
-697 FYFGDTDALLY
+697 
-708 NVDTDVTG
+708 
-716 SDVVIPATV
+716 
-725 EQGGNSYTVNEMRAA
+725 
-740 LLKNSAAVKSVTI
+740 
-753 PASITQI
+753 
-760 PNDAFRNCTGLTS
+760 
-773 VTMPATV
+773 
-780 TSIGAYAFN
+780 
-789 GCKALPSVVLPASL
+789 
-803 GSIGEYGFLGCK
+803 
-815 ALTSIELPAAL
+815 
-826 TEIGVSAFNGCSA
+826 
-839 MACDVNIPDGVTVIP
+839 
-854 DGAFDQSG
+854 
-862 ITGITLG
+862 
-869 KNVKTV
+869 
-875 GRKAFYNCQN
+875 
-885 ILSIT
+885 IT

-925 FWNVGIKVVCHSA
+925 FWNIGIKVVCHSA
-938 APLTLPKSTTYSY
+938 APLTLPKLTTYSY

-1026 PVTRIDAA
+1026 PVTRIDVA
-1034 FRGKTQLQK
+1034 FSGKTQLQK

-1051 ALPENMFRDCTSL
+1051 ALPENMFGDCTSL

-1303 SGVSAVANDG
+1303 SGVSAVAGDG

>member
-1 MRKIRIK
+1 
-8 ICLLAAMLAVATGI
+8 
-22 QASDF
+22 
-27 VVDELCYN
+27 
-35 ITDAEAK
+35 
-42 TVEVAKYD
+42 
-50 YTVDG
+50 
-55 EMVRPTK
+55 MVRPTK

-86 DGAFTVYGLKNGWF
+86 DGAFTVYGLRGGWF

-303 YPVEELAVRMFEGEG
+303 YPVEVLAVRMFEGEG

-323 NITAITLPEGLK
+323 NITA
-335 RLEKNSLY
+335 
-343 SEVVSATEVTI
+343 
-354 PASVEYV
+354 
-361 GTYFLRGETLKKI
+361 
-374 TFKGSPVLADNS
+374 
-386 VGSNYK
+386 
-392 LIHFMSQTPPAVGK
+392 
-406 YSFQSAQLMVVAPD
+406 
-420 IASIPVYRTTLSGH
+420 
-434 WGVEKGYELSV
+434 
-445 YGGLKE
+445 
-451 ADNVYYSAMED
+451 
-462 GNACAIYF
+462 
-470 DGTQTS
+470 
-476 VALSK
+476 
-481 TIQIDGAARALA
+481 
-493 KIQRGLFYYKNI
+493 
-505 TEVIVPETVKTIG
+505 
-518 GNAFY
+518 
-523 KCSALTSLQ
+523 
-532 LPSEVEEIGD
+532 
-542 YAFYECSA
+542 
-550 WAIDVTLPV
+550 
-559 LKTLGKGAFQ
+559 
-569 KSGIKSLNLTGA
+569 
-581 PLATIPESAFG
+581 
-592 ECSSLASIT
+592 
-601 LNEGLSKIES
+601 
-611 YAFTGAVVTELTI
+611 
-624 PSTVTD
+624 
-630 IYTVGIWSKIK
+630 
-641 KLISK
+641 
-646 ATTPPTLR
+646 
-654 NSRQLNCLLFV
+654 
-665 PNGCVTAYRQA
+665 
-676 DRWVESTSVIAVGE
+676 
-690 MQTGGLS
+690 
-697 FYFGDTDALLY
+697 
-708 NVDTDVTG
+708 
-716 SDVVIPATV
+716 
-725 EQGGNSYTVNEMRAA
+725 
-740 LLKNSAAVKSVTI
+740 
-753 PASITQI
+753 
-760 PNDAFRNCTGLTS
+760 
-773 VTMPATV
+773 
-780 TSIGAYAFN
+780 
-789 GCKALPSVVLPASL
+789 
-803 GSIGEYGFLGCK
+803 
-815 ALTSIELPAAL
+815 
-826 TEIGVSAFNGCSA
+826 
-839 MACDVNIPDGVTVIP
+839 
-854 DGAFDQSG
+854 
-862 ITGITLG
+862 
-869 KNVKTV
+869 
-875 GRKAFYNCQN
+875 
-885 ILSIT
+885 IT

-925 FWNVGIKVVCHSA
+925 FWNIGIKVVCHSA

-1026 PVTRIDAA
+1026 PVTRIDVA
-1034 FRGKTQLQK
+1034 FSGKTQLQK

-1051 ALPENMFRDCTSL
+1051 ALPENMFKDCTSL

-1291 WKEFSNI
+1291 WKKFSNI

-1303 SGVSAVANDG
+1303 SGVSAVAGDG

-1337 STGGMLVGM
+1337 SAGGMLVGM

>member
-1 MRKIRIK
+1 
-8 ICLLAAMLAVATGI
+8 
-22 QASDF
+22 
-27 VVDELCYN
+27 
-35 ITDAEAK
+35 
-42 TVEVAKYD
+42 
-50 YTVDG
+50 
-55 EMVRPTK
+55 MVRPTK

-86 DGAFTVYGLKNGWF
+86 DGAFTVYGLRGGWF

-277 AIGYDVVSELNGPL
+277 AIGYYVVSELNGPL

-303 YPVEELAVRMFEGEG
+303 YPVEVLAVRMFEGEG

-323 NITAITLPEGLK
+323 NITA
-335 RLEKNSLY
+335 
-343 SEVVSATEVTI
+343 
-354 PASVEYV
+354 
-361 GTYFLRGETLKKI
+361 
-374 TFKGSPVLADNS
+374 
-386 VGSNYK
+386 
-392 LIHFMSQTPPAVGK
+392 
-406 YSFQSAQLMVVAPD
+406 
-420 IASIPVYRTTLSGH
+420 
-434 WGVEKGYELSV
+434 
-445 YGGLKE
+445 
-451 ADNVYYSAMED
+451 
-462 GNACAIYF
+462 
-470 DGTQTS
+470 
-476 VALSK
+476 
-481 TIQIDGAARALA
+481 
-493 KIQRGLFYYKNI
+493 
-505 TEVIVPETVKTIG
+505 
-518 GNAFY
+518 
-523 KCSALTSLQ
+523 
-532 LPSEVEEIGD
+532 
-542 YAFYECSA
+542 
-550 WAIDVTLPV
+550 
-559 LKTLGKGAFQ
+559 
-569 KSGIKSLNLTGA
+569 
-581 PLATIPESAFG
+581 
-592 ECSSLASIT
+592 
-601 LNEGLSKIES
+601 
-611 YAFTGAVVTELTI
+611 
-624 PSTVTD
+624 
-630 IYTVGIWSKIK
+630 
-641 KLISK
+641 
-646 ATTPPTLR
+646 
-654 NSRQLNCLLFV
+654 
-665 PNGCVTAYRQA
+665 
-676 DRWVESTSVIAVGE
+676 
-690 MQTGGLS
+690 
-697 FYFGDTDALLY
+697 
-708 NVDTDVTG
+708 
-716 SDVVIPATV
+716 
-725 EQGGNSYTVNEMRAA
+725 
-740 LLKNSAAVKSVTI
+740 
-753 PASITQI
+753 
-760 PNDAFRNCTGLTS
+760 
-773 VTMPATV
+773 
-780 TSIGAYAFN
+780 
-789 GCKALPSVVLPASL
+789 
-803 GSIGEYGFLGCK
+803 
-815 ALTSIELPAAL
+815 
-826 TEIGVSAFNGCSA
+826 
-839 MACDVNIPDGVTVIP
+839 
-854 DGAFDQSG
+854 
-862 ITGITLG
+862 
-869 KNVKTV
+869 
-875 GRKAFYNCQN
+875 
-885 ILSIT
+885 IT

-925 FWNVGIKVVCHSA
+925 FWNIGIKVVCHSA

-1034 FRGKTQLQK
+1034 FSGKTQLQK
-1043 VTVPAAVK
+1043 VTVPVAVK
-1051 ALPENMFRDCTSL
+1051 ALPENMFKDCTSL

-1303 SGVSAVANDG
+1303 SGVSAVAGDG

-1337 STGGMLVGM
+1337 SAGGMLVGM

>member
-1 MRKIRIK
+1 
-8 ICLLAAMLAVATGI
+8 MLAVATGI

-86 DGAFTVYGLKNGWF
+86 DGAFTVYGLRGGWF

-303 YPVEELAVRMFEGEG
+303 YPVEVLAVRMFEGEG

-323 NITAITLPEGLK
+323 NITA
-335 RLEKNSLY
+335 
-343 SEVVSATEVTI
+343 
-354 PASVEYV
+354 
-361 GTYFLRGETLKKI
+361 
-374 TFKGSPVLADNS
+374 
-386 VGSNYK
+386 
-392 LIHFMSQTPPAVGK
+392 
-406 YSFQSAQLMVVAPD
+406 
-420 IASIPVYRTTLSGH
+420 
-434 WGVEKGYELSV
+434 
-445 YGGLKE
+445 
-451 ADNVYYSAMED
+451 
-462 GNACAIYF
+462 
-470 DGTQTS
+470 
-476 VALSK
+476 
-481 TIQIDGAARALA
+481 
-493 KIQRGLFYYKNI
+493 
-505 TEVIVPETVKTIG
+505 
-518 GNAFY
+518 
-523 KCSALTSLQ
+523 
-532 LPSEVEEIGD
+532 
-542 YAFYECSA
+542 
-550 WAIDVTLPV
+550 
-559 LKTLGKGAFQ
+559 
-569 KSGIKSLNLTGA
+569 
-581 PLATIPESAFG
+581 
-592 ECSSLASIT
+592 
-601 LNEGLSKIES
+601 
-611 YAFTGAVVTELTI
+611 
-624 PSTVTD
+624 
-630 IYTVGIWSKIK
+630 
-641 KLISK
+641 
-646 ATTPPTLR
+646 
-654 NSRQLNCLLFV
+654 
-665 PNGCVTAYRQA
+665 
-676 DRWVESTSVIAVGE
+676 
-690 MQTGGLS
+690 
-697 FYFGDTDALLY
+697 
-708 NVDTDVTG
+708 
-716 SDVVIPATV
+716 
-725 EQGGNSYTVNEMRAA
+725 
-740 LLKNSAAVKSVTI
+740 
-753 PASITQI
+753 
-760 PNDAFRNCTGLTS
+760 
-773 VTMPATV
+773 
-780 TSIGAYAFN
+780 
-789 GCKALPSVVLPASL
+789 
-803 GSIGEYGFLGCK
+803 
-815 ALTSIELPAAL
+815 
-826 TEIGVSAFNGCSA
+826 
-839 MACDVNIPDGVTVIP
+839 
-854 DGAFDQSG
+854 
-862 ITGITLG
+862 
-869 KNVKTV
+869 
-875 GRKAFYNCQN
+875 
-885 ILSIT
+885 IT

-925 FWNVGIKVVCHSA
+925 FWNIGIKVVCHSA

-1034 FRGKTQLQK
+1034 FSGKTQLQK
-1043 VTVPAAVK
+1043 VTVPVAVK
-1051 ALPENMFRDCTSL
+1051 ALPENMFKDCTSL

-1291 WKEFSNI
+1291 WKKFSNI

-1303 SGVSAVANDG
+1303 SGVSAVAGDG

-1337 STGGMLVGM
+1337 SAGGMLVGM

>member
-1 MRKIRIK
+1 
-8 ICLLAAMLAVATGI
+8 
-22 QASDF
+22 
-27 VVDELCYN
+27 
-35 ITDAEAK
+35 
-42 TVEVAKYD
+42 
-50 YTVDG
+50 
-55 EMVRPTK
+55 

-86 DGAFTVYGLKNGWF
+86 DGAFTVYGLRGGWF

-303 YPVEELAVRMFEGEG
+303 YPVEVLAVRMFEGEG

-323 NITAITLPEGLK
+323 NITA
-335 RLEKNSLY
+335 
-343 SEVVSATEVTI
+343 
-354 PASVEYV
+354 
-361 GTYFLRGETLKKI
+361 
-374 TFKGSPVLADNS
+374 
-386 VGSNYK
+386 
-392 LIHFMSQTPPAVGK
+392 
-406 YSFQSAQLMVVAPD
+406 
-420 IASIPVYRTTLSGH
+420 
-434 WGVEKGYELSV
+434 
-445 YGGLKE
+445 
-451 ADNVYYSAMED
+451 
-462 GNACAIYF
+462 
-470 DGTQTS
+470 
-476 VALSK
+476 
-481 TIQIDGAARALA
+481 
-493 KIQRGLFYYKNI
+493 
-505 TEVIVPETVKTIG
+505 
-518 GNAFY
+518 
-523 KCSALTSLQ
+523 
-532 LPSEVEEIGD
+532 
-542 YAFYECSA
+542 
-550 WAIDVTLPV
+550 
-559 LKTLGKGAFQ
+559 
-569 KSGIKSLNLTGA
+569 
-581 PLATIPESAFG
+581 
-592 ECSSLASIT
+592 
-601 LNEGLSKIES
+601 
-611 YAFTGAVVTELTI
+611 
-624 PSTVTD
+624 
-630 IYTVGIWSKIK
+630 
-641 KLISK
+641 
-646 ATTPPTLR
+646 
-654 NSRQLNCLLFV
+654 
-665 PNGCVTAYRQA
+665 
-676 DRWVESTSVIAVGE
+676 
-690 MQTGGLS
+690 
-697 FYFGDTDALLY
+697 
-708 NVDTDVTG
+708 
-716 SDVVIPATV
+716 
-725 EQGGNSYTVNEMRAA
+725 
-740 LLKNSAAVKSVTI
+740 
-753 PASITQI
+753 
-760 PNDAFRNCTGLTS
+760 
-773 VTMPATV
+773 
-780 TSIGAYAFN
+780 
-789 GCKALPSVVLPASL
+789 
-803 GSIGEYGFLGCK
+803 
-815 ALTSIELPAAL
+815 
-826 TEIGVSAFNGCSA
+826 
-839 MACDVNIPDGVTVIP
+839 
-854 DGAFDQSG
+854 
-862 ITGITLG
+862 
-869 KNVKTV
+869 
-875 GRKAFYNCQN
+875 
-885 ILSIT
+885 IT

-1034 FRGKTQLQK
+1034 FSGKTQLQK

-1051 ALPENMFRDCTSL
+1051 ALPENMFKDCTSL

-1180 GCKSLKAVSVAGGM
+1180 RCKSLKAVSVAGGM

-1303 SGVSAVANDG
+1303 SGVSAVAGDG

-1337 STGGMLVGM
+1337 SAGGMLVGM